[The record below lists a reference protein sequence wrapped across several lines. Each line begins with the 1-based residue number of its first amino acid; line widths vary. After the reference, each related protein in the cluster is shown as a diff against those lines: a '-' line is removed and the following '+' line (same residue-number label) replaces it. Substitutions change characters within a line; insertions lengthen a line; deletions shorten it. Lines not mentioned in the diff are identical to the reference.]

1 MLKLKLYLILIQS
14 FAYTLKINPKTLR
27 YNSLNF
33 SLKGFHA
40 RFIRICY
47 PPPPQSAIKHR
58 TPNNEE
64 IELPTHITS
73 NLKKE
78 LRDYQKQAIYSY
90 LEKRQFNPTQKH
102 FMFEMAT
109 GSGKT
114 LVMAGLILECYKQ
127 GYQNFIFFV
136 NSASILEKTKLNF
149 IDSASSKYLF
159 SENININDEN
169 TEIKSINNLN
179 ESHNNAINIY
189 FSTIQG
195 LFSLFTRAKENA
207 ITLEDLKDQKL
218 VFLADEAHHL
228 NTETKKKLNDSEAS
242 EKRNWESVVKL
253 ALEQNKDNLLLEF
266 SATIPNEKSVKEKY
280 ENLKAFTYTLKE
292 FSEDKFCKNIYSL
305 SYENKELE
313 TRFLGA
319 CVSSLYKELLAQ
331 HHNIENF
338 KPCILF
344 KSERIEESRKNQER
358 FNTFLENLNPLDLEN
373 FFNHSRNAF
382 FKAAKSFFD
391 EKNYA
396 PNLVALLQNKFKE
409 SVQINTNNEKE
420 LEKGM
425 LLLNSLEDRDNPKR
439 VIFSVDKLN
448 EGWDVL
454 NLFDIV
460 RLKNKANQK
469 DTIKDAQLIGRGARY
484 YPFSYND
491 FKPSCIEFY
500 QRKFDLFNPLSA
512 LERLD
517 YHAIYDSEFIAKLK
531 KELQE
536 LGLGFIEKE
545 KEKTTIPLTPTKRF
559 KCYYASNT
567 KDKKKNL
574 FNMDYSDPVEV
585 KLKSLHVPL
594 FAFGVREKKVDFKE
608 ENKGDRTYY
617 MTHALNKIPLN
628 YFLKALNLKNLDFK
642 TLKKAFKKH
651 AFNNKVGFIEQYISP
666 LKTNFHKNQKFD
678 DNKTLLKLAVYV
690 IENLKDTLLKEQ
702 NEPSVSAL
710 ELKEFETHNKSLST
724 SEWEKD
730 VPPYEWLLFK
740 DMRKLDSDLE
750 REFLGFI
757 NDHKELLNKKFK
769 EWCVLRN
776 DHFTELKVFCN
787 IEGPFYAQGFEPDFI
802 LFAQTHEDGFL
813 GFTCYMEA
821 KGEHLEP
828 SNAWKKE
835 FLGML
840 ENATLKSHNKKL
852 HLKGLPF
859 FTLHNREVN
868 DEFQTAFHQTFKD
881 KEC

>member
-1 MLKLKLYLILIQS
+1 M
-14 FAYTLKINPKTLR
+14 FANASKTNLKTLR

-40 RFIRICY
+40 RFIRTCY
-47 PPPPQSAIKHR
+47 PPPPQSAIKDR
-58 TPNNEE
+58 TPNSKPNNAPNNKE

-78 LRDYQKQAIYSY
+78 LRDYQKQAIYKY
-90 LEKRQFNPTQKH
+90 LEKRQSNPTQKH

-149 IDSASSKYLF
+149 TDSASSKYLF
-159 SENININDEN
+159 SENININDKN

-280 ENLKAFTYTLKE
+280 ENLKAFTYTLKQ

-305 SYENKELE
+305 SYENKALE

-344 KSERIEESRKNQER
+344 KSERIEESKKNQER
-358 FNTFLENLNPLDLEN
+358 FNAFLENLSPLDLEN
-373 FFNHSRNAF
+373 FFHYSHNAF
-382 FKAAKSFFD
+382 FKDAKSFFD
-391 EKNYA
+391 KQHYT
-396 PNLVALLQNKFKE
+396 PNLAAFLQTKFKK
-409 SVQINTNNEKE
+409 STQINTNNEKE

-460 RLKNKANQK
+460 RLKNKASQK

-491 FKPSCIEFY
+491 FKPSRIEFY
-500 QRKFDLFNPLSA
+500 QRKFDLANPLST

-517 YHAIYDSEFIAKLK
+517 YHAIYDSEFIAKLNN
-531 KELQE
+531 ELQD
-536 LGLGFIEKE
+536 LGLGFVNEKQ
-545 KEKTTIPLTPTKRF
+545 TIPLTPTKRF

-567 KDKKKNL
+567 KDKNKNL
-574 FNMDYSDPVEV
+574 FNKDYTDPVEAT
-585 KLKSLHVPL
+585 LKSLHVPL

-617 MTHALNKIPLN
+617 IPYILDKIPLN

-651 AFNNKVGFIEQYISP
+651 AFNNKVGFIERYVSS
-666 LKTNFHKNQKFD
+666 LKTNFHKSQKFD
-678 DNKTLLKLAVYV
+678 NNEILLKLAVYI

-702 NEPSVSAL
+702 DKPSVSAL
-710 ELKEFETHNKSLST
+710 ELKEFETHNKSLSA
-724 SEWEKD
+724 SEWEKGI
-730 VPPYEWLLFK
+730 PFYEWLLFK

-750 REFLGFI
+750 REFLDFI
-757 NDHKELLNKKFK
+757 NKNKEVLDKKFK

-776 DHFTELKVFCN
+776 DHFAELKVFCD

-802 LFAQTHEDGFL
+802 LFAQTHEDEFL

-828 SNAWKKE
+828 SNAWKEE
-835 FLGML
+835 FLEML

-859 FTLHNREVN
+859 FTFTNNNRTLN
-868 DEFQTAFHQTFKD
+868 AEFVEAFHQTFKD

>member
-1 MLKLKLYLILIQS
+1 MQDSSIQS
-14 FAYTLKINPKTLR
+14 Y
-27 YNSLNF
+27 
-33 SLKGFHA
+33 
-40 RFIRICY
+40 
-47 PPPPQSAIKHR
+47 PPPQSAIKDR
-58 TPNNEE
+58 TPNNAPSNGE

-78 LRDYQKQAIYSY
+78 LRDYQKQAIYNY
-90 LEKRQFNPTQKH
+90 LEKRQFNPFQKH

-114 LVMAGLILECYKQ
+114 LVMAGLILECCKQ

-136 NSASILEKTKLNF
+136 NSTSILEKTKLNF
-149 IDSASSKYLF
+149 TDSASSKYLF
-159 SENININDEN
+159 SENININDKN
-169 TEIKSINNLN
+169 IEIKSINNLN

-207 ITLEDLKDQKL
+207 ITIEDLKDQKL

-266 SATIPNEKSVKEKY
+266 SATIPKEKSVEEKY
-280 ENLKAFTYTLKE
+280 KNLKVATYTLKE

-305 SYENKELE
+305 SYENKALE

-344 KSERIEESRKNQER
+344 KSERIEESKDNQKR
-358 FNTFLENLNPLDLEN
+358 FNAFLENLSPLDLEN
-373 FFNHSRNAF
+373 FFKYSRNAF
-382 FKAAKSFFD
+382 FKDAKNFFD
-391 EKNYA
+391 EKNHT
-396 PNLVALLQNKFKE
+396 PNLAAFLQTKFKE

-420 LEKGM
+420 LEKNM

-484 YPFSYND
+484 YPFSYKD
-491 FKPSCIEFY
+491 FKPNRIEFY
-500 QRKFDLFNPLSA
+500 QRKFDLSNPLSA

-517 YHAIYDSEFIAKLK
+517 YHAIYDSEFIAQLK
-531 KELQE
+531 KELRD
-536 LGLGFIEKE
+536 LGLGFENEKQ
-545 KEKTTIPLTPTKRF
+545 TIPLKPTKHF
-559 KCYYASNT
+559 KCYYASN
-567 KDKKKNL
+567 KREKNNNL
-574 FNMDYSDPVEV
+574 FNKDYTDLIEV
-585 KLKSLHVPL
+585 KLTSLHIPL
-594 FAFGVREKKVDFKE
+594 FGSGVREKKVDFKE
-608 ENKGDRTYY
+608 EDKGDKTYFIPH
-617 MTHALNKIPLN
+617 TLDKIPLN
-628 YFLKALNLKNLDFK
+628 YFLKALNLKKLDFK
-642 TLKKAFKKH
+642 RLKKAFKKH
-651 AFNNKVGFIEQYISP
+651 AFNNKVEFIEKYISP

-678 DNKTLLKLAVYV
+678 GNETLLKLAVYI
-690 IENLKDTLLKEQ
+690 IENLKDTLFKEQ
-702 NEPSVSAL
+702 DKYDVSEL
-710 ELKEFETHNKSLST
+710 ELREFETHNKSLSAK
-724 SEWEKD
+724 ELEKD
-730 VPPYEWLLFK
+730 TYEWLLFK
-740 DMRKLDSDLE
+740 DMRKLDSETE
-750 REFLGFI
+750 RAFLDSI
-757 NDHKELLNKKFK
+757 NDHKEVLDKKFK

-776 DHFTELKVFCN
+776 DHFAELKVFCN
-787 IEGPFYAQGFEPDFI
+787 IKNSPFYAQGFEPDFI
-802 LFAQTHEDGFL
+802 LFAQTHEDEFL
-813 GFTCYMEA
+813 GFTCYMEV
-821 KGEHLEP
+821 KGEHLEHF
-828 SNAWKKE
+828 NAWKEE
-835 FLGML
+835 FLEML

-859 FTLHNREVN
+859 FTLHNSVVKEK
-868 DEFQTAFHQTFKD
+868 FKTAFNQIFKD
-881 KEC
+881 QEC

>member
-1 MLKLKLYLILIQS
+1 M
-14 FAYTLKINPKTLR
+14 FASISKGNLKTLR
-27 YNSLNF
+27 YNFFTF
-33 SLKGFHA
+33 SLRDFMQDSS
-40 RFIRICY
+40 IQSY
-47 PPPPQSAIKHR
+47 PPPQSAIKDR
-58 TPNNEE
+58 TPNNAPSNKE

-78 LRDYQKQAIYSY
+78 LRDYQKQAIDNY
-90 LEKRQFNPTQKH
+90 LEKRQSNPTQKH

-136 NSASILEKTKLNF
+136 NSTSILEKTKLNF
-149 IDSASSKYLF
+149 TDSASSKYLF

-179 ESHNNAINIY
+179 ESHNGAINIY

-195 LFSLFTRAKENA
+195 LFSLFTKAKENA

-253 ALEQNKDNLLLEF
+253 ALKQNKDNLLLEF
-266 SATIPNEKSVKEKY
+266 SATIPNEKSVKDKY
-280 ENLKAFTYTLKE
+280 ENLKAFTYTLKQ

-344 KSERIEESRKNQER
+344 KSERIEESKKNQER
-358 FNTFLENLNPLDLEN
+358 FNAFLENLSPLDLEN
-373 FFNHSRNAF
+373 FFHYSRNAF

-391 EKNYA
+391 EKNYT
-396 PNLVALLQNKFKE
+396 PNLVAFLQTKFKK
-409 SVQINTNNEKE
+409 STQINTNNEKE

-460 RLKNKANQK
+460 RLKNKASQK
-469 DTIKDAQLIGRGARY
+469 DTTKDAQLIGRGARY

-491 FKPSCIEFY
+491 FKPSRIEFY
-500 QRKFDLFNPLSA
+500 QCKFDFSNPLSA

-517 YHAIYDSEFIAKLK
+517 YHAIYNSEFIAKLNN
-531 KELQE
+531 ELQD
-536 LGLGFIEKE
+536 LGLGFVNEKQ
-545 KEKTTIPLTPTKRF
+545 TIPLTPTKRF
-559 KCYYASNT
+559 KCYYASN
-567 KDKKKNL
+567 KREKNNNL
-574 FNMDYSDPVEV
+574 FNKDYSDPVEAT
-585 KLKSLHVPL
+585 LKSLHVPL

-617 MTHALNKIPLN
+617 IPHTLDKIPLN

-651 AFNNKVGFIEQYISP
+651 AFNNKVGFIERYISP
-666 LKTNFHKNQKFD
+666 LKTNFHKSQKFD
-678 DNKTLLKLAVYV
+678 DNKILLKLAVYI

-702 NEPSVSAL
+702 DKYDVSAL
-710 ELKEFETHNKSLST
+710 ELKEFETHNKSLSA

-730 VPPYEWLLFK
+730 IPFYEWLLFK

-750 REFLGFI
+750 REFLDFI
-757 NDHKELLNKKFK
+757 NKNKEILDEKFK

-776 DHFTELKVFCN
+776 DHFAELKVFCN
-787 IEGPFYAQGFEPDFI
+787 IENSPYYAQGFEPDFI
-802 LFAQTHEDGFL
+802 LFAQTHEDEFL

-835 FLGML
+835 FLEML

-859 FTLHNREVN
+859 FTLHNGVVN
-868 DEFQTAFHQTFKD
+868 GDFQTAFHQTFKD

>member
-1 MLKLKLYLILIQS
+1 MSKLYAIISSLFHQGIS
-14 FAYTLKINPKTLR
+14 CKIHPFKVT
-27 YNSLNF
+27 
-33 SLKGFHA
+33 
-40 RFIRICY
+40 
-47 PPPPQSAIKHR
+47 PPQSAIKDR
-58 TPNNEE
+58 TPNNAPNNKE
-64 IELPTHITS
+64 IDLPTHITS

-78 LRDYQKQAIYSY
+78 LRDYQKKAIYNY
-90 LEKRQFNPTQKH
+90 LEKRQSNPTQKH

-136 NSASILEKTKLNF
+136 NSTSILEKTKLNF
-149 IDSASSKYLF
+149 TDSVSSKYLF

-195 LFSLFTRAKENA
+195 LFSLFTKAKENA

-266 SATIPNEKSVKEKY
+266 SATIPNEKSVKDKY
-280 ENLKAFTYTLKE
+280 KNLKAFTYTLKQ

-344 KSERIEESRKNQER
+344 KSERIEDSKENQER
-358 FNTFLENLNPLDLEN
+358 FNAFLENLSPLDLEN
-373 FFNHSRNAF
+373 FFHYSRNAF
-382 FKAAKSFFD
+382 FKDAKNFFD
-391 EKNYA
+391 KQNYT
-396 PNLVALLQNKFKE
+396 PNLTALLQTKFKK
-409 SVQINTNNEKE
+409 STQINTNNEKE

-425 LLLNSLEDRDNPKR
+425 PLLNSLEDRDNPKR

-460 RLKNKANQK
+460 RLKNKASQK

-491 FKPSCIEFY
+491 FKPSRIEFY
-500 QRKFDLFNPLSA
+500 QRKFDFSNPLSA

-517 YHAIYDSEFIAKLK
+517 YHAIYDSEFIAKLNN
-531 KELQE
+531 ELQD
-536 LGLGFIEKE
+536 LGLGFVNEKQ
-545 KEKTTIPLTPTKRF
+545 TIPLTPTKRF
-559 KCYYASNT
+559 KCYYASN
-567 KDKKKNL
+567 KREKNNNL
-574 FNMDYSDPVEV
+574 FNKDYSDPVEAT
-585 KLKSLHVPL
+585 LKSLHVPL
-594 FAFGVREKKVDFKE
+594 FAFNVREKKVDFKE

-617 MTHALNKIPLN
+617 IPHTLDKIPLN

-642 TLKKAFKKH
+642 TLKKAFTKH
-651 AFNNKVGFIEQYISP
+651 PFNNKVGFIEQYISH
-666 LKTNFHKNQKFD
+666 LKTNFHKDQKFD
-678 DNKTLLKLAVYV
+678 DNKILLKLAVYI

-702 NEPSVSAL
+702 DKYEVSAL
-710 ELKEFETHNKSLST
+710 ELKEFETHNKSLSA
-724 SEWEKD
+724 SELEKD
-730 VPPYEWLLFK
+730 IPFYEWLLFK

-750 REFLGFI
+750 RDFLDFI
-757 NDHKELLNKKFK
+757 NKNKELLNKKFK

-776 DHFTELKVFCN
+776 DHFAELKVFCN
-787 IEGPFYAQGFEPDFI
+787 IENSPFYAQGFEPDFI
-802 LFAQTHEDGFL
+802 LFAQTHEDEFL

-835 FLGML
+835 FLEML

-859 FTLHNREVN
+859 FTLHNLHNNKAVN
-868 DEFQTAFHQTFKD
+868 GEFATAFHQIFKD
-881 KEC
+881 KE

>member
-1 MLKLKLYLILIQS
+1 
-14 FAYTLKINPKTLR
+14 
-27 YNSLNF
+27 
-33 SLKGFHA
+33 
-40 RFIRICY
+40 
-47 PPPPQSAIKHR
+47 
-58 TPNNEE
+58 
-64 IELPTHITS
+64 
-73 NLKKE
+73 
-78 LRDYQKQAIYSY
+78 
-90 LEKRQFNPTQKH
+90 
-102 FMFEMAT
+102 MFEMAT

-136 NSASILEKTKLNF
+136 NSTSILEKTKLNF
-149 IDSASSKYLF
+149 TDSISSKYLF

-169 TEIKSINNLN
+169 IEIKSINNLN

-195 LFSLFTRAKENA
+195 LFSLFTKAKENA

-228 NTETKKKLNDSEAS
+228 NTETKKKLSDAESS

-266 SATIPNEKSVKEKY
+266 SATIPKEKSVKDKY
-280 ENLKAFTYTLKE
+280 ENLKVITYTLKE

-313 TRFLGA
+313 MHFLGA
-319 CVSSLYKELLAQ
+319 CVSSLYKELLVQ

-344 KSERIEESRKNQER
+344 KSERIEDSKENQER
-358 FNTFLENLNPLDLEN
+358 FNAFLDNLSPSDLEN

-382 FKAAKSFFD
+382 FKDAKNFFD
-391 EKNYA
+391 KQNYT
-396 PNLVALLQNKFKE
+396 PNLTAFLQTKFKK

-439 VIFSVDKLN
+439 VVFSVDKLN

-460 RLKNKANQK
+460 RLKNKASQK
-469 DTIKDAQLIGRGARY
+469 DTTKDAQLIGRGARY

-491 FKPSCIEFY
+491 FKPNRIEFY
-500 QRKFDLFNPLSA
+500 QRKFDFSNPLSA

-517 YHAIYDSEFIAKLK
+517 YHAVYDSEFIAQLK
-531 KELQE
+531 KDLKKI
-536 LGLGFIEKE
+536 GLGIIDGNKE
-545 KEKTTIPLTPTKRF
+545 KQTIPLTPTKRF

-574 FNMDYSDPVEV
+574 FNKDYTDHVKV
-585 KLKSLHVPL
+585 KLQSLHVPL
-594 FAFGVREKKVDFKE
+594 FAFNVREKKVDFKE
-608 ENKGDRTYY
+608 ENKGDKTYY
-617 MTHALNKIPLN
+617 IPHTLDKIPIN

-651 AFNNKVGFIEQYISP
+651 AFNNKVEFIEQYISP
-666 LKTNFHKNQKFD
+666 LQTNFHIKQKFD
-678 DNKTLLKLAVYV
+678 DNKTLLKLAVYI

-702 NEPSVSAL
+702 DKPSVSAL
-710 ELKEFETHNKSLST
+710 ELKEFETHNKSLSA
-724 SEWEKD
+724 SELEKD
-730 VPPYEWLLFK
+730 IPFYEWLLFK
-740 DMRKLDSDLE
+740 DMRKLDSKLE

-757 NDHKELLNKKFK
+757 NDHKEILDKKFK

-776 DHFTELKVFCN
+776 DHFAELKVFCN
-787 IEGPFYAQGFEPDFI
+787 IENSPYYAQGFEPDFI
-802 LFAQTHEDGFL
+802 LFAQTHSDEFL

-821 KGEHLEP
+821 KGEHLEH
-828 SNAWKKE
+828 SNACKKE
-835 FLGML
+835 FLEML
-840 ENATLKSHNKKL
+840 ENAALKSHNKKL
-852 HLKGLPF
+852 DLKGLSF
-859 FTLHNREVN
+859 FTLHNGVVN
-868 DEFQTAFHQTFKD
+868 EKFYTAFNQIFKD
-881 KEC
+881 QEC

>member
-1 MLKLKLYLILIQS
+1 MLC
-14 FAYTLKINPKTLR
+14 KIH
-27 YNSLNF
+27 
-33 SLKGFHA
+33 SLKVT
-40 RFIRICY
+40 
-47 PPPPQSAIKHR
+47 PPQSAKKSH
-58 TPNNEE
+58 TPNNAPSNGG

-78 LRDYQKQAIYSY
+78 LRDYQKQAIHHY
-90 LEKRQFNPTQKH
+90 LEKRQSHPTQKH

-136 NSASILEKTKLNF
+136 NSTSILEKTKLNF
-149 IDSASSKYLF
+149 TDSVSSKYLF
-159 SENININDEN
+159 SETIHINDEN

-179 ESHNNAINIY
+179 ESHNGTINIY

-195 LFSLFTRAKENA
+195 LFSLFTKAKENA

-228 NTETKKKLNDSEAS
+228 NTETKKKLNDNEAS

-266 SATIPNEKSVKEKY
+266 SATIPNEKSVKDKY
-280 ENLKAFTYTLKE
+280 ENLKVITYTLKE

-344 KSERIEESRKNQER
+344 KSERIEDSKENQER
-358 FNTFLENLNPLDLEN
+358 FNTFLENLSPLDLEN
-373 FFNHSRNAF
+373 FFHYSRNAF

-391 EKNYA
+391 KRNYTA
-396 PNLVALLQNKFKE
+396 NLVAFLQTKFKK
-409 SVQINTNNEKE
+409 STQINTNNEKE
-420 LEKGM
+420 LEKSM

-460 RLKNKANQK
+460 RLKNKASQK
-469 DTIKDAQLIGRGARY
+469 DTTKDAQLIGRGARY

-491 FKPSCIEFY
+491 FKPSRIEFY
-500 QRKFDLFNPLSA
+500 QRKFDFSNPLSA

-517 YHAIYDSEFIAKLK
+517 YHAVYDSEFIAQLNN
-531 KELQE
+531 ELQD
-536 LGLGFIEKE
+536 LGLGFVNEKQ
-545 KEKTTIPLTPTKRF
+545 TIPLTPTKRF

-574 FNMDYSDPVEV
+574 FNKDYTDPVEAT
-585 KLKSLHVPL
+585 LKSLHVPL
-594 FAFGVREKKVDFKE
+594 FGFIVREKKVDFKE
-608 ENKGDRTYY
+608 ENKGDTTYY
-617 MTHALNKIPLN
+617 IPHTLDKIPIN

-651 AFNNKVGFIEQYISP
+651 AFNNKVEFIKQYISS
-666 LKTNFHKNQKFD
+666 LKTNFHKSQKFD
-678 DNKTLLKLAVYV
+678 DNEILLKLAVY
-690 IENLKDTLLKEQ
+690 IIGNLKDTLLKEQ
-702 NEPSVSAL
+702 DKYEVSAL
-710 ELKEFETHNKSLST
+710 ELKEFETHNKSLSA

-730 VPPYEWLLFK
+730 IPFYEWLLFK
-740 DMRKLDSDLE
+740 DMRKLDSKLE

-757 NDHKELLNKKFK
+757 NKNKEILDKKFK

-776 DHFTELKVFCN
+776 DHFAELKVFCN
-787 IEGPFYAQGFEPDFI
+787 IENSPYYAQGFEPDFI
-802 LFAQTHEDGFL
+802 LFAQTHEDEFL

-821 KGEHLEP
+821 KGEHLEH

-835 FLGML
+835 FLKTL

-859 FTLHNREVN
+859 FTFTNNNRRLN
-868 DEFQTAFHQTFKD
+868 AEFVEAFHQTFKD

>member
-1 MLKLKLYLILIQS
+1 MKNH
-14 FAYTLKINPKTLR
+14 A
-27 YNSLNF
+27 LNN
-33 SLKGFHA
+33 A
-40 RFIRICY
+40 
-47 PPPPQSAIKHR
+47 
-58 TPNNEE
+58 PNNKE
-64 IELPTHITS
+64 IDLPTHITS

-78 LRDYQKQAIYSY
+78 LRDYQKQAIDNY
-90 LEKRQFNPTQKH
+90 LEKRQSNPTQKH

-114 LVMAGLILECYKQ
+114 LVMAALILECCKQ

-136 NSASILEKTKLNF
+136 NSTSILEKTKLNF
-149 IDSASSKYLF
+149 TDSVSSKYLF

-169 TEIKSINNLN
+169 IEIKSINNLN
-179 ESHNNAINIY
+179 ESHNGAINIY

-195 LFSLFTRAKENA
+195 LFSLFTKAKENA

-266 SATIPNEKSVKEKY
+266 SATIPNEKSVEEKY
-280 ENLKAFTYTLKE
+280 KNLKAFTYTLKQ

-344 KSERIEESRKNQER
+344 KSERIEDSKENQER
-358 FNTFLENLNPLDLEN
+358 FNAFLENLSPLDLEN
-373 FFNHSRNAF
+373 FFHYSRNAF
-382 FKAAKSFFD
+382 FKDAKNFFD
-391 EKNYA
+391 ERNYT
-396 PNLVALLQNKFKE
+396 PNLVAFLQTKFKK
-409 SVQINTNNEKE
+409 STQINTNNEKE

-460 RLKNKANQK
+460 RLKNKASQK

-491 FKPSCIEFY
+491 FKPSRIEFY
-500 QRKFDLFNPLSA
+500 QRKFDFSNPLSA

-517 YHAIYDSEFIAKLK
+517 YHAVYDSEFIAKLK
-531 KELQE
+531 KELQD
-536 LGLGFIEKE
+536 LGLGLIE

-567 KDKKKNL
+567 KDKNKNL
-574 FNMDYSDPVEV
+574 FNKDYTDSVKV
-585 KLKSLHVPL
+585 KLQSLHVPL
-594 FAFGVREKKVDFKE
+594 FGFIVREKKVDFKE
-608 ENKGDRTYY
+608 ENKGDTTYY
-617 MTHALNKIPLN
+617 IPHTLDKIPIN

-651 AFNNKVGFIEQYISP
+651 AFNNKVEFIERYVSS
-666 LKTNFHKNQKFD
+666 LKTNFHKSQKFD
-678 DNKTLLKLAVYV
+678 NNEILLKLAVYI
-690 IENLKDTLLKEQ
+690 IENLKDTLSKEQ
-702 NEPSVSAL
+702 DKPSVSAL
-710 ELKEFETHNKSLST
+710 ELKEFETHNKSLSA
-724 SEWEKD
+724 SELEKNI
-730 VPPYEWLLFK
+730 PFYEWLLFK

-750 REFLGFI
+750 REFLDFI
-757 NDHKELLNKKFK
+757 NKNKEVLDKKFK
-769 EWCVLRN
+769 QWCVLRN
-776 DHFTELKVFCN
+776 DHFAELKIFCN
-787 IEGPFYAQGFEPDFI
+787 IEGPYYAQGFEPDFI
-802 LFAQTHEDGFL
+802 LFAQTHEDEFL

-835 FLGML
+835 FLEML

-859 FTLHNREVN
+859 FTLHNSVVN
-868 DEFQTAFHQTFKD
+868 GEFKTAFHQTFKD

>member
-1 MLKLKLYLILIQS
+1 MY
-14 FAYTLKINPKTLR
+14 
-27 YNSLNF
+27 
-33 SLKGFHA
+33 SLKVT
-40 RFIRICY
+40 
-47 PPPPQSAIKHR
+47 PPPQSAIKDR
-58 TPNNEE
+58 TPNNAPNNGE
-64 IELPTHITS
+64 IELPTHITN
-73 NLKKE
+73 NLKNE
-78 LRDYQKQAIYSY
+78 LRDYQKQAIHNY
-90 LEKRQFNPTQKH
+90 LEKRQSNPFQKH

-136 NSASILEKTKLNF
+136 NSTSILEKTKLNF
-149 IDSASSKYLF
+149 IDSVSSKYLF

-179 ESHNNAINIY
+179 ESQTSAINIY

-195 LFSLFTRAKENA
+195 LFSLFTKAKENA
-207 ITLEDLKDQKL
+207 ITIEDLKDQKL

-228 NTETKKKLNDSEAS
+228 NTETKKKLSDAESN
-242 EKRNWESVVKL
+242 EKHNWESVVKL

-266 SATIPNEKSVKEKY
+266 SATIPNEKSVKDKY
-280 ENLKAFTYTLKE
+280 KNLKVITYTLKE

-344 KSERIEESRKNQER
+344 KSERIEDSKENQER
-358 FNTFLENLNPLDLEN
+358 FNAFLENLSPLDLEN

-382 FKAAKSFFD
+382 FKDAKNFFD
-391 EKNYA
+391 KQHYT
-396 PNLVALLQNKFKE
+396 PNLAALLQTKFKK

-420 LEKGM
+420 LEKSM
-425 LLLNSLEDRDNPKR
+425 LLLNSLEDRENPKR

-460 RLKNKANQK
+460 RLKNKASQK
-469 DTIKDAQLIGRGARY
+469 DTTKDAQLIGRGARY

-491 FKPSCIEFY
+491 LKPSSIEFY

-531 KELQE
+531 KELQD
-536 LGLGFIEKE
+536 LGLGFANEKQ
-545 KEKTTIPLTPTKRF
+545 TIPLTPTKNL

-567 KDKKKNL
+567 KNKNKNL
-574 FNMDYSDPVEV
+574 FNKDYTDSVGV
-585 KLKSLHVPL
+585 KLQSLHVPL
-594 FAFGVREKKVDFKE
+594 FAFDVREKKVDFKE
-608 ENKGDRTYY
+608 ENKGDKTYY
-617 MTHALNKIPLN
+617 IPHTLNKIPIN

-651 AFNNKVGFIEQYISP
+651 AFNNKVEFIERYISP

-678 DNKTLLKLAVYV
+678 DNKNLLKLAVYI

-702 NEPSVSAL
+702 DKYDVSAL
-710 ELKEFETHNKSLST
+710 ELKEFETHNRSLSA
-724 SEWEKD
+724 SEFEKD
-730 VPPYEWLLFK
+730 IPYEWLLFK

-750 REFLGFI
+750 RKFLDFI
-757 NDHKELLNKKFK
+757 NNHKEVLDKKFK

-787 IEGPFYAQGFEPDFI
+787 IEDSPYYAQGFEPDFI
-802 LFAQTHEDGFL
+802 LFAQTHSDEFL

-821 KGEHLEP
+821 KGEHLEH

-835 FLGML
+835 FLEML
-840 ENATLKSHNKKL
+840 ENAALKSHNKKL
-852 HLKGLPF
+852 DLKGLPF
-859 FTLHNREVN
+859 FTLHNKDLN
-868 DEFQTAFHQTFKD
+868 SEFNTAFNQIFKD
-881 KEC
+881 QKC

>member
-1 MLKLKLYLILIQS
+1 
-14 FAYTLKINPKTLR
+14 
-27 YNSLNF
+27 
-33 SLKGFHA
+33 
-40 RFIRICY
+40 
-47 PPPPQSAIKHR
+47 
-58 TPNNEE
+58 
-64 IELPTHITS
+64 
-73 NLKKE
+73 
-78 LRDYQKQAIYSY
+78 
-90 LEKRQFNPTQKH
+90 
-102 FMFEMAT
+102 MFEMAT

-136 NSASILEKTKLNF
+136 NSTSILEKTKLNF

-169 TEIKSINNLN
+169 TEIKSINHLN
-179 ESHNNAINIY
+179 ESQESAINIY

-195 LFSLFTRAKENA
+195 LFSLFTKAKENA
-207 ITLEDLKDQKL
+207 ITIEDLKDQKL

-266 SATIPNEKSVKEKY
+266 SATIPNEKSVEDKY
-280 ENLKAFTYTLKE
+280 KNLKVITYTLKE

-331 HHNIENF
+331 HHHIENF

-344 KSERIEESRKNQER
+344 KSERIEDSKENQER
-358 FNTFLENLNPLDLEN
+358 FNTFLENLIPLDLEN
-373 FFNHSRNAF
+373 FFNHSQNAF
-382 FKAAKSFFD
+382 FKDAKNFFD
-391 EKNYA
+391 KQHYT
-396 PNLVALLQNKFKE
+396 PNLAQLLQTKFKK
-409 SVQINTNNEKE
+409 SVQINTNDEKE
-420 LEKGM
+420 LEKSM
-425 LLLNSLEDRDNPKR
+425 LLLNSLEDRQNPKR

-460 RLKNKANQK
+460 RLKNKASQK
-469 DTIKDAQLIGRGARY
+469 DTTKDAQLIGRGARY
-484 YPFSYND
+484 YPFSHND
-491 FKPSCIEFY
+491 LKPSQIEFY

-517 YHAIYDSEFIAKLK
+517 YHAIYDSEFIAQLNN
-531 KELQE
+531 ELQV
-536 LGLGFIEKE
+536 LGLGFVNEKQ
-545 KEKTTIPLTPTKRF
+545 TIPLTPTKRF

-567 KDKKKNL
+567 KSKNKNL
-574 FNMDYSDPVEV
+574 FNKDYTDHVKV
-585 KLKSLHVPL
+585 KLQSLHVPL
-594 FAFGVREKKVDFKE
+594 NGFNVHEKKVDFKE
-608 ENKGDRTYY
+608 KNKSDTTYY
-617 MTHALNKIPLN
+617 MPHTLDKIPLN

-651 AFNNKVGFIEQYISP
+651 AFNNKVGFIERYISP

-678 DNKTLLKLAVYV
+678 DNEILLKLAVYI

-702 NEPSVSAL
+702 DKYDVSAL
-710 ELKEFETHNKSLST
+710 ELKEFETHNRSLSA
-724 SEWEKD
+724 SELEKD
-730 VPPYEWLLFK
+730 IPSYEWLLFK

-750 REFLGFI
+750 RGFLVFI
-757 NDHKELLNKKFK
+757 NDHKEVLDKKFK

-787 IEGPFYAQGFEPDFI
+787 IEDSPYYAQGFEPDFI
-802 LFAQTHEDGFL
+802 LFAQTHSDEFL
-813 GFTCYMEA
+813 GFTCYVEA
-821 KGEHLEP
+821 KGEHLKH
-828 SNAWKKE
+828 SNAWKEE
-835 FLGML
+835 FLETL
-840 ENATLKSHNKKL
+840 ENAALKSHNKKL
-852 HLKGLPF
+852 DLKGLPF
-859 FTLHNREVN
+859 FTLHNKAVN
-868 DEFQTAFHQTFKD
+868 DEFATAFDQIFKD
-881 KEC
+881 QKC

>member
-1 MLKLKLYLILIQS
+1 M
-14 FAYTLKINPKTLR
+14 
-27 YNSLNF
+27 
-33 SLKGFHA
+33 
-40 RFIRICY
+40 
-47 PPPPQSAIKHR
+47 
-58 TPNNEE
+58 
-64 IELPTHITS
+64 ELPTHITS
-73 NLKKE
+73 HLKKE
-78 LRDYQKQAIYSY
+78 LRDYQKKAIHHY
-90 LEKRQFNPTQKH
+90 LEKRQSNPNQKH

-136 NSASILEKTKLNF
+136 NSTSILEKTKLNF
-149 IDSASSKYLF
+149 TDSASSKYLF
-159 SENININDEN
+159 SETIHINDEN
-169 TEIKSINNLN
+169 TEIKSINNLS
-179 ESHNNAINIY
+179 ESHENAINIY

-195 LFSLFTRAKENA
+195 LFSLFTKAKENA
-207 ITLEDLKDQKL
+207 ITIEDLKDQKL

-228 NTETKKKLNDSEAS
+228 NTETKKKLSGAEFS

-266 SATIPNEKSVKEKY
+266 SATIPNEKSVKDKY
-280 ENLKAFTYTLKE
+280 ENLKVITYTLKE

-344 KSERIEESRKNQER
+344 KSERIENSKQNQER
-358 FNTFLENLNPLDLEN
+358 FNAFLDNLSPLDLEN

-382 FKAAKSFFD
+382 FKDAKNFFD
-391 EKNYA
+391 KQHYT
-396 PNLVALLQNKFKE
+396 PNLTAFLQTKFKK
-409 SVQINTNNEKE
+409 STQINTNNEKE

-439 VIFSVDKLN
+439 VVFSVDKLN

-460 RLKNKANQK
+460 RLKNKASQK
-469 DTIKDAQLIGRGARY
+469 DTTKEAQLIGRGARY
-484 YPFSYND
+484 YPFSFND
-491 FKPSCIEFY
+491 FKPSRIEFY
-500 QRKFDLFNPLSA
+500 QRKFDFSNPLST

-517 YHAIYDSEFIAKLK
+517 YHAIYDSEFIAQLK
-531 KELQE
+531 KDVEK
-536 LGLGFIEKE
+536 LGLRFTDENKE
-545 KEKTTIPLTPTKRF
+545 KQTIPLTPTKHF

-567 KDKKKNL
+567 KDKNKNL
-574 FNMDYSDPVEV
+574 FNKDYTDSVGV
-585 KLKSLHVPL
+585 KLQSLHVPL
-594 FAFGVREKKVDFKE
+594 CGLIVHEKKVDFKE
-608 ENKGDRTYY
+608 DNKSDKTYY
-617 MTHALNKIPLN
+617 LPHALDKIPLN

-651 AFNNKVGFIEQYISP
+651 PFNNKVEFIKEYISP

-678 DNKTLLKLAVYV
+678 DNKILLKLAVYI

-702 NEPSVSAL
+702 DKYSVSGL
-710 ELKEFETHNKSLST
+710 ELKEFETHNKSLSA
-724 SEWEKD
+724 SELEKD
-730 VPPYEWLLFK
+730 IPPYEWLLFK

-750 REFLGFI
+750 RAFLNFI
-757 NDHKELLNKKFK
+757 NDNKEVLDKKFK

-787 IEGPFYAQGFEPDFI
+787 IENSPYYAQGFEPDFI
-802 LFAQTHEDGFL
+802 LFARTHSDEFL

-835 FLGML
+835 FLEML
-840 ENATLKSHNKKL
+840 ENADLKSRNKKL
-852 HLKGLPF
+852 DLKGLPF
-859 FTLHNREVN
+859 FTLNNSVVN
-868 DEFQTAFHQTFKD
+868 EKFNTAFNQIFKD
-881 KEC
+881 QEC

>member
-1 MLKLKLYLILIQS
+1 
-14 FAYTLKINPKTLR
+14 
-27 YNSLNF
+27 
-33 SLKGFHA
+33 
-40 RFIRICY
+40 
-47 PPPPQSAIKHR
+47 
-58 TPNNEE
+58 
-64 IELPTHITS
+64 
-73 NLKKE
+73 
-78 LRDYQKQAIYSY
+78 
-90 LEKRQFNPTQKH
+90 
-102 FMFEMAT
+102 MFEMAT

-136 NSASILEKTKLNF
+136 NSTSILEKTKLNF
-149 IDSASSKYLF
+149 TDSVSSKYLF

-179 ESHNNAINIY
+179 ESHNGTINIY

-195 LFSLFTRAKENA
+195 LFSLFTKAKENA

-266 SATIPNEKSVKEKY
+266 SATIPKEKSVKDKY
-280 ENLKAFTYTLKE
+280 ENLKVITYTLKE

-305 SYENKELE
+305 SYENKALE

-344 KSERIEESRKNQER
+344 KSERIEDSKENQER
-358 FNTFLENLNPLDLEN
+358 FNAFLENLSPLDLEN
-373 FFNHSRNAF
+373 FFHYSRNAF
-382 FKAAKSFFD
+382 FKAAKNFFD
-391 EKNYA
+391 EKNYT
-396 PNLVALLQNKFKE
+396 PNLVAFLQTKFKK
-409 SVQINTNNEKE
+409 STQINTNNEKE

-425 LLLNSLEDRDNPKR
+425 FLLNSLEDRDNPKR

-460 RLKNKANQK
+460 RLKNKASQK
-469 DTIKDAQLIGRGARY
+469 DTTKDAQLIGRGARY

-491 FKPSCIEFY
+491 FKPSRIEFY
-500 QRKFDLFNPLSA
+500 QRKFDLSNPLSA

-517 YHAIYDSEFIAKLK
+517 YHAIYDSEFIAQLNN
-531 KELQE
+531 ELQD
-536 LGLGFIEKE
+536 LGLGFVNEKQ
-545 KEKTTIPLTPTKRF
+545 TIPLTPTKRF
-559 KCYYASNT
+559 KCYYASN
-567 KDKKKNL
+567 KREKNNNL
-574 FNMDYSDPVEV
+574 FNKDYSDPVEAT
-585 KLKSLHVPL
+585 LKSLHVPL

-608 ENKGDRTYY
+608 ENKGDTTYY
-617 MTHALNKIPLN
+617 IPHTLDKIPIN

-651 AFNNKVGFIEQYISP
+651 PFNNKVGFIEQYISH
-666 LKTNFHKNQKFD
+666 LKTNFHKDQKFD
-678 DNKTLLKLAVYV
+678 DNKILLKLAVYI

-702 NEPSVSAL
+702 DKYEVSAL
-710 ELKEFETHNKSLST
+710 ELKEFETHNKSLSA
-724 SEWEKD
+724 SELEKD
-730 VPPYEWLLFK
+730 IPFYEWLLFK

-750 REFLGFI
+750 RDFLNFI
-757 NDHKELLNKKFK
+757 NDNKEVLDKKFK

-776 DHFTELKVFCN
+776 DHFAELKVFCN
-787 IEGPFYAQGFEPDFI
+787 IEDSPYYAQGFEPDFI
-802 LFAQTHEDGFL
+802 LFAQTHGDEFL

-828 SNAWKKE
+828 SSTWKEE
-835 FLGML
+835 FLEML
-840 ENATLKSHNKKL
+840 ENIMLKSHDKKL

-859 FTLHNREVN
+859 FTFTNNNRTLN
-868 DEFQTAFHQTFKD
+868 AEFVEAFHQTFKD
-881 KEC
+881 KE

>member
-1 MLKLKLYLILIQS
+1 MQDSFTQS
-14 FAYTLKINPKTLR
+14 
-27 YNSLNF
+27 
-33 SLKGFHA
+33 
-40 RFIRICY
+40 Y
-47 PPPPQSAIKHR
+47 PPPPQSAIKNHAL
-58 TPNNEE
+58 NNAPSNGE

-78 LRDYQKQAIYSY
+78 LRDYQKQAIHNY

-102 FMFEMAT
+102 FTFEMAT

-114 LVMAGLILECYKQ
+114 LVMAGLILECCKQ

-136 NSASILEKTKLNF
+136 NSTSILEKTKLNF
-149 IDSASSKYLF
+149 TDSVSSKYLF

-179 ESHNNAINIY
+179 ESHNGAINIY

-195 LFSLFTRAKENA
+195 LFSLFTKAKENA
-207 ITLEDLKDQKL
+207 ISIEDLKDQKL

-266 SATIPNEKSVKEKY
+266 SATIPNEKSVKDKY
-280 ENLKAFTYTLKE
+280 ENLKVITYTLKE

-344 KSERIEESRKNQER
+344 KSERIEESKKNQEL
-358 FNTFLENLNPLDLEN
+358 FNTFLENLSPLDLEN
-373 FFNHSRNAF
+373 FFHYNRNAF
-382 FKAAKSFFD
+382 FKDAKNFFD
-391 EKNYA
+391 ERNYTA
-396 PNLVALLQNKFKE
+396 NLVAFLQTKFKK
-409 SVQINTNNEKE
+409 STQINTNNEKE
-420 LEKGM
+420 LEKSM

-460 RLKNKANQK
+460 RLKNKTSQK

-491 FKPSCIEFY
+491 FKPSRIEFY
-500 QRKFDLFNPLSA
+500 QRKFDFSNPLSA

-517 YHAIYDSEFIAKLK
+517 YHAIYDSEFIAQLNN
-531 KELQE
+531 ELQD
-536 LGLGFIEKE
+536 LGLGLIE

-567 KDKKKNL
+567 KDKNKNL
-574 FNMDYSDPVEV
+574 FNKDYSGHVEAT
-585 KLKSLHVPL
+585 LKSLHVPL
-594 FAFGVREKKVDFKE
+594 FGFIVREKKVDFKE

-617 MTHALNKIPLN
+617 IPHTLNKIPIN

-651 AFNNKVGFIEQYISP
+651 AFNNKVGFIEQYISH
-666 LKTNFHKNQKFD
+666 LKTNFHKDQKFD
-678 DNKTLLKLAVYV
+678 DNKILLKLAVHI

-702 NEPSVSAL
+702 DKYSVSEL
-710 ELKEFETHNKSLST
+710 ELKEFETHNKSLSA
-724 SEWEKD
+724 SELEKD
-730 VPPYEWLLFK
+730 IPFYEWLLFK

-750 REFLGFI
+750 REFLNFI
-757 NDHKELLNKKFK
+757 NNHKEVLDKKFK

-776 DHFTELKVFCN
+776 DHFAELKVFCN
-787 IEGPFYAQGFEPDFI
+787 IENSPYYAQGFEPDFI
-802 LFAQTHEDGFL
+802 LFAQTHSDEFL

-828 SNAWKKE
+828 SSAWKKE
-835 FLGML
+835 FLEML
-840 ENATLKSHNKKL
+840 ENVALKSRNKKL
-852 HLKGLPF
+852 DLKGLPF
-859 FTLHNREVN
+859 FTLHNKKAVN
-868 DEFQTAFHQTFKD
+868 DEFATAFDQIFKD
-881 KEC
+881 

>member
-1 MLKLKLYLILIQS
+1 
-14 FAYTLKINPKTLR
+14 
-27 YNSLNF
+27 
-33 SLKGFHA
+33 
-40 RFIRICY
+40 
-47 PPPPQSAIKHR
+47 
-58 TPNNEE
+58 
-64 IELPTHITS
+64 
-73 NLKKE
+73 
-78 LRDYQKQAIYSY
+78 
-90 LEKRQFNPTQKH
+90 
-102 FMFEMAT
+102 MFEMAT

-136 NSASILEKTKLNF
+136 NSTSILEKTKLNF
-149 IDSASSKYLF
+149 TDSTSSKYLF
-159 SENININDEN
+159 SENIHINDEN

-195 LFSLFTRAKENA
+195 LFSLFTKAKENA

-228 NTETKKKLNDSEAS
+228 NTETKKKLSDAESS

-266 SATIPNEKSVKEKY
+266 SATIPKEKSVEEKY
-280 ENLKAFTYTLKE
+280 KNLKVATYTLKE

-344 KSERIEESRKNQER
+344 KSERIEDSKENQEH
-358 FNTFLENLNPLDLEN
+358 FNTFLENLSPLDLEN
-373 FFNHSRNAF
+373 FFHYSRNAF
-382 FKAAKSFFD
+382 FKDAKNFFD
-391 EKNYA
+391 KQKYT
-396 PNLVALLQNKFKE
+396 PNLVAFLQTKFKK
-409 SVQINTNNEKE
+409 STQINTNNEKE

-460 RLKNKANQK
+460 RLKNKASQK

-484 YPFSYND
+484 YSFSYND
-491 FKPSCIEFY
+491 FKPSRIEFY
-500 QRKFDLFNPLSA
+500 QRKFDFSNPLST

-531 KELQE
+531 KELQD
-536 LGLGFIEKE
+536 LGLGLIE

-559 KCYYASNT
+559 KCYYASN
-567 KDKKKNL
+567 KRDKNKNL
-574 FNMDYSDPVEV
+574 FNKDYSDPVEA

-594 FAFGVREKKVDFKE
+594 FAFDVREKKVDFKE
-608 ENKGDRTYY
+608 ENKGNTTYY
-617 MTHALNKIPLN
+617 ISHTLDKIPIN

-651 AFNNKVGFIEQYISP
+651 AFNNKVEFIERYVSS

-678 DNKTLLKLAVYV
+678 NNEILLKLAVY
-690 IENLKDTLLKEQ
+690 IIGNLKDTLLKEQ
-702 NEPSVSAL
+702 DKYEVSAL
-710 ELKEFETHNKSLST
+710 ELKEFETHNKSLSA

-730 VPPYEWLLFK
+730 IPLYEWLLFK

-750 REFLGFI
+750 RGFLDFI
-757 NDHKELLNKKFK
+757 NDHKEVLDKKFK

-787 IEGPFYAQGFEPDFI
+787 IENSPYYAQGFEPDFI
-802 LFAQTHEDGFL
+802 LFAQTHSDEFL

-821 KGEHLEP
+821 KGEHLKH

-835 FLGML
+835 FLEML

-852 HLKGLPF
+852 DLKGLPF
-859 FTLHNREVN
+859 FTLHKLHNNKAVN
-868 DEFQTAFHQTFKD
+868 GEFKTAFDQIFKD
-881 KEC
+881 HKC

>member
-1 MLKLKLYLILIQS
+1 MQDLSIQS
-14 FAYTLKINPKTLR
+14 T
-27 YNSLNF
+27 
-33 SLKGFHA
+33 
-40 RFIRICY
+40 
-47 PPPPQSAIKHR
+47 PPPPQSAIKDHA
-58 TPNNEE
+58 PNNAPNNKE

-78 LRDYQKQAIYSY
+78 LRDYQKQAIDNY
-90 LEKRQFNPTQKH
+90 LEKRQSNPTQKH

-149 IDSASSKYLF
+149 TDSASSKYLF

-228 NTETKKKLNDSEAS
+228 NTETKKKLSDAESS

-253 ALEQNKDNLLLEF
+253 ALKQNKDNLLLEF
-266 SATIPNEKSVKEKY
+266 SATIPNEKSVKDKY
-280 ENLKAFTYTLKE
+280 ENLKAITYTLKE

-305 SYENKELE
+305 SYEDKELE

-344 KSERIEESRKNQER
+344 KSERIEESKKNQER
-358 FNTFLENLNPLDLEN
+358 FNAFLENLSPLDLEN
-373 FFNHSRNAF
+373 FFNHSRNTF
-382 FKAAKSFFD
+382 FKAAKNFFD
-391 EKNYA
+391 EQNHT

-420 LEKGM
+420 LENHM

-491 FKPSCIEFY
+491 FKPSRIEFY
-500 QRKFDLFNPLSA
+500 QRKFDLANPLSA

-517 YHAIYDSEFIAKLK
+517 YHAIYNSEFIAKLK
-531 KELQE
+531 EELRE
-536 LGLGFIEKE
+536 LGLGLIEKE
-545 KEKTTIPLTPTKRF
+545 EEKTTIPLTPTKRF

-574 FNMDYSDPVEV
+574 FNMDYSGPV
-585 KLKSLHVPL
+585 KATLQSLHVPL
-594 FAFGVREKKVDFKE
+594 FGFIVREKKVDFKE

-617 MTHALNKIPLN
+617 MPHTLDKIPIN

-651 AFNNKVGFIEQYISP
+651 AFNNKVGFIERYISP

-678 DNKTLLKLAVYV
+678 DNEILLKLAVYI

-702 NEPSVSAL
+702 DKPSVSAL
-710 ELKEFETHNKSLST
+710 ELKEFETHNKSLSA

-730 VPPYEWLLFK
+730 IPFYEWLLFK

-757 NDHKELLNKKFK
+757 NDHKEVLDKKFK

-787 IEGPFYAQGFEPDFI
+787 IENSPFYAQGFEPDFI
-802 LFAQTHEDGFL
+802 LFAQTHEDEFL
-813 GFTCYMEA
+813 GFTCYMEV
-821 KGEHLEP
+821 KGEHLKP
-828 SNAWKKE
+828 SNAWKEE
-835 FLGML
+835 FLEML
-840 ENATLKSHNKKL
+840 ENAMLKSHNKKL

-859 FTLHNREVN
+859 FTLTNNNRTLN
-868 DEFQTAFHQTFKD
+868 AEFVEAFNQTFKD

>member
-1 MLKLKLYLILIQS
+1 MQDSFTQS
-14 FAYTLKINPKTLR
+14 
-27 YNSLNF
+27 
-33 SLKGFHA
+33 
-40 RFIRICY
+40 Y
-47 PPPPQSAIKHR
+47 PPPPQSAIKDR
-58 TPNNEE
+58 TPNNAPSNGE

-78 LRDYQKQAIYSY
+78 LRDYQKQAIYNY
-90 LEKRQFNPTQKH
+90 LEKRQSNPTQKH

-114 LVMAGLILECYKQ
+114 LVMAGLILECCKQ

-136 NSASILEKTKLNF
+136 NSTSILEKTKLNF
-149 IDSASSKYLF
+149 TDSVSSKYLF
-159 SENININDEN
+159 SENININDKN

-207 ITLEDLKDQKL
+207 ISIEDLKDQKL

-266 SATIPNEKSVKEKY
+266 SATIPKEKSVEEKY
-280 ENLKAFTYTLKE
+280 KNLKAFDYTLKQ

-344 KSERIEESRKNQER
+344 KSERIEDSKENQER
-358 FNTFLENLNPLDLEN
+358 FNAFLENLSSLDLEN
-373 FFNHSRNAF
+373 FFHYSRNAF
-382 FKAAKSFFD
+382 FKAAKNFFD
-391 EKNYA
+391 KQKHT
-396 PNLVALLQNKFKE
+396 PNLTAFLQTKFKK
-409 SVQINTNNEKE
+409 STQINTNNEKE

-425 LLLNSLEDRDNPKR
+425 PLLNSLEDRDNPKR

-460 RLKNKANQK
+460 RLKNKASQK
-469 DTIKDAQLIGRGARY
+469 DTTKDAQLIGRGARY

-491 FKPSCIEFY
+491 FKPSRIEFY
-500 QRKFDLFNPLSA
+500 QRKFDLSNPLSA

-517 YHAIYDSEFIAKLK
+517 YHAIYDSEFIAKLNN
-531 KELQE
+531 ELQD
-536 LGLGFIEKE
+536 LGLGFVNEKQ
-545 KEKTTIPLTPTKRF
+545 TIPLTPTKRF
-559 KCYYASNT
+559 KCYYASN
-567 KDKKKNL
+567 KREKNNNL
-574 FNMDYSDPVEV
+574 FNKDYSDPVEAT
-585 KLKSLHVPL
+585 LKSLHVPL
-594 FAFGVREKKVDFKE
+594 FGFIVREKKVDFKE
-608 ENKGDRTYY
+608 ENKGDTTYY
-617 MTHALNKIPLN
+617 IPHTLDKIPIN

-651 AFNNKVGFIEQYISP
+651 AFSNKVGFIEQYISP

-678 DNKTLLKLAVYV
+678 DNKILLKLAVY
-690 IENLKDTLLKEQ
+690 IIGNLKDTLLKEQ
-702 NEPSVSAL
+702 DKYDVSAL
-710 ELKEFETHNKSLST
+710 ELKEFETHNKSLSA

-730 VPPYEWLLFK
+730 IPFYEWLLFK

-750 REFLGFI
+750 RDFLDFI
-757 NDHKELLNKKFK
+757 NKNKELLDKKFK

-776 DHFTELKVFCN
+776 DHFAELKVFCN
-787 IEGPFYAQGFEPDFI
+787 IENSPFYAQGFEPDFI
-802 LFAQTHEDGFL
+802 LFAQTHSDEFL

-835 FLGML
+835 FLEML

-859 FTLHNREVN
+859 FTLHNSVVN
-868 DEFQTAFHQTFKD
+868 GDFQTAFHQIFKD

>member
-1 MLKLKLYLILIQS
+1 M
-14 FAYTLKINPKTLR
+14 
-27 YNSLNF
+27 
-33 SLKGFHA
+33 
-40 RFIRICY
+40 
-47 PPPPQSAIKHR
+47 
-58 TPNNEE
+58 
-64 IELPTHITS
+64 TS

-78 LRDYQKQAIYSY
+78 LRDYQKKAIRNY
-90 LEKRQFNPTQKH
+90 LEKRQSNPTQKH

-114 LVMAGLILECYKQ
+114 LVMAGLILECCKQ

-136 NSASILEKTKLNF
+136 NSTSILEKTKLNF
-149 IDSASSKYLF
+149 TDSASSKYLF

-179 ESHNNAINIY
+179 ESQASAINIY

-195 LFSLFTRAKENA
+195 LFSLFTKAKENA

-266 SATIPNEKSVKEKY
+266 SATIPNEKSVEEKY
-280 ENLKAFTYTLKE
+280 KNLKVATYTLKE

-344 KSERIEESRKNQER
+344 KSERIEDSKENQER
-358 FNTFLENLNPLDLEN
+358 FNAFLENLSPLDLEN
-373 FFNHSRNAF
+373 FFNDSRNAF
-382 FKAAKSFFD
+382 FKDAKNFFD
-391 EKNYA
+391 KQKYT
-396 PNLVALLQNKFKE
+396 PNLAAFLQTKFKK
-409 SVQINTNNEKE
+409 STQINTNNEKE

-460 RLKNKANQK
+460 RLKNKASQK

-491 FKPSCIEFY
+491 FKPSRIEFY
-500 QRKFDLFNPLSA
+500 QRKFDFSNPLSA

-517 YHAIYDSEFIAKLK
+517 YHAVYDSEFIAKLNN
-531 KELQE
+531 ELQD
-536 LGLGFIEKE
+536 LGLGFVNEKQ
-545 KEKTTIPLTPTKRF
+545 TIPLTPTKRF
-559 KCYYASNT
+559 KCYYASN
-567 KDKKKNL
+567 KRDKNKNL
-574 FNMDYSDPVEV
+574 FNKDYTDPVKV
-585 KLKSLHVPL
+585 KLQSLHVPL
-594 FAFGVREKKVDFKE
+594 FAFNVREKKVDFKE

-617 MTHALNKIPLN
+617 IPHTLNKIPIN

-651 AFNNKVGFIEQYISP
+651 AFNNKVGFIERYISH
-666 LKTNFHKNQKFD
+666 LKINFHKDQKFD
-678 DNKTLLKLAVYV
+678 DNKILLKLAVCI

-702 NEPSVSAL
+702 DKYEVSAL
-710 ELKEFETHNKSLST
+710 ELKEFETHNKSLSA

-730 VPPYEWLLFK
+730 IPFYEWLLFK
-740 DMRKLDSDLE
+740 DMRKLDSNLE
-750 REFLGFI
+750 REFLVFI
-757 NDHKELLNKKFK
+757 NDNKEVLDKKFK

-787 IEGPFYAQGFEPDFI
+787 IENSPFYAQGFEPDFI
-802 LFAQTHEDGFL
+802 LFAQTHSDEFL

-835 FLGML
+835 FLEML

-859 FTLHNREVN
+859 FKLHNNKAVN
-868 DEFQTAFHQTFKD
+868 DEFATAFNQIFKD
-881 KEC
+881 

>member
-1 MLKLKLYLILIQS
+1 
-14 FAYTLKINPKTLR
+14 
-27 YNSLNF
+27 
-33 SLKGFHA
+33 
-40 RFIRICY
+40 
-47 PPPPQSAIKHR
+47 IKDR
-58 TPNNEE
+58 TPNNAPSNGE

-73 NLKKE
+73 HLKKE
-78 LRDYQKQAIYSY
+78 LRDYQKKAIYNY
-90 LEKRQFNPTQKH
+90 LERRQSHPTQKH

-114 LVMAGLILECYKQ
+114 LVMAGLILECCKQ

-136 NSASILEKTKLNF
+136 NSTSILEKTKLNF
-149 IDSASSKYLF
+149 TDSTSSKYLF

-195 LFSLFTRAKENA
+195 LFSLFTKAKENA

-280 ENLKAFTYTLKE
+280 ENLKVVTYTLKQ

-344 KSERIEESRKNQER
+344 KSERIEDSKANQER
-358 FNTFLENLNPLDLEN
+358 FNAFLENLSPLDLEN
-373 FFNHSRNAF
+373 FFHYSRNAF
-382 FKAAKSFFD
+382 FKDAKNFFD
-391 EKNYA
+391 ERNYT
-396 PNLVALLQNKFKE
+396 PNLVAFLQTKFKK
-409 SVQINTNNEKE
+409 STQINTNNEKE

-460 RLKNKANQK
+460 RLKNKASQK
-469 DTIKDAQLIGRGARY
+469 DTTKDAQLIGRGARY

-491 FKPSCIEFY
+491 FKPSRIEFY
-500 QRKFDLFNPLSA
+500 QRKFDFSNPLSA

-517 YHAIYDSEFIAKLK
+517 YHAVYDSEFIAKLK
-531 KELQE
+531 EELRE
-536 LGLGFIEKE
+536 LGLGFIE

-574 FNMDYSDPVEV
+574 FNKDYTDSVKV
-585 KLKSLHVPL
+585 KLQSLHVPL
-594 FAFGVREKKVDFKE
+594 FAFDVREKKVDFKE
-608 ENKGDRTYY
+608 ENKGDTTYY
-617 MTHALNKIPLN
+617 IPHTLDKIPLN

-651 AFNNKVGFIEQYISP
+651 AFNNKVGFIEQYISH

-678 DNKTLLKLAVYV
+678 DNKTLLKLAVYI

-702 NEPSVSAL
+702 DKYEVSAL
-710 ELKEFETHNKSLST
+710 ELKEFETHNKSLSA

-730 VPPYEWLLFK
+730 IPFYEWLLFK

-750 REFLGFI
+750 RKFLVFI
-757 NDHKELLNKKFK
+757 NDNKEVLDKKFK

-776 DHFTELKVFCN
+776 DHFAELKVFCN
-787 IEGPFYAQGFEPDFI
+787 IENSPYYAQGFEPDFI
-802 LFAQTHEDGFL
+802 LFAQTHSDEFL

-821 KGEHLEP
+821 KGEHLEH

-835 FLGML
+835 FLETL

-852 HLKGLPF
+852 NLKGLPF
-859 FTLHNREVN
+859 FTLHSVVN
-868 DEFQTAFHQTFKD
+868 GEFATAFNQIFKD
-881 KEC
+881 HKC

>member
-1 MLKLKLYLILIQS
+1 
-14 FAYTLKINPKTLR
+14 
-27 YNSLNF
+27 
-33 SLKGFHA
+33 
-40 RFIRICY
+40 
-47 PPPPQSAIKHR
+47 
-58 TPNNEE
+58 
-64 IELPTHITS
+64 
-73 NLKKE
+73 
-78 LRDYQKQAIYSY
+78 
-90 LEKRQFNPTQKH
+90 
-102 FMFEMAT
+102 MFEMAT

-136 NSASILEKTKLNF
+136 NSTSILEKTKLNF
-149 IDSASSKYLF
+149 TDSISSKYLF

-179 ESHNNAINIY
+179 ESHNGAINIY

-195 LFSLFTRAKENA
+195 LFSLFTKAKENA

-228 NTETKKKLNDSEAS
+228 NTETKKKLNDGEAS

-266 SATIPNEKSVKEKY
+266 SATIPKEKSVEEKY
-280 ENLKAFTYTLKE
+280 KNLKVATYTLKE

-344 KSERIEESRKNQER
+344 KSERIEDSKENQER
-358 FNTFLENLNPLDLEN
+358 FNAFLENLSPLDLEN
-373 FFNHSRNAF
+373 FFHYSRNAF
-382 FKAAKSFFD
+382 FKNAKNFFD
-391 EKNYA
+391 KQNYT
-396 PNLVALLQNKFKE
+396 PNFVAFLQTKFKK
-409 SVQINTNNEKE
+409 STQINTNNEKE

-460 RLKNKANQK
+460 RLKNKASQK

-491 FKPSCIEFY
+491 FKPSRIEFY

-517 YHAIYDSEFIAKLK
+517 YHAVYDSEFIAQLNN
-531 KELQE
+531 ELQD
-536 LGLGFIEKE
+536 LGLGFVNEKQ
-545 KEKTTIPLTPTKRF
+545 TIPLTPTKRF

-567 KDKKKNL
+567 KDKNKNL
-574 FNMDYSDPVEV
+574 FNKDYSDPVEAT
-585 KLKSLHVPL
+585 LKSLHVPL
-594 FAFGVREKKVDFKE
+594 FGFIVREKKVDFKE
-608 ENKGDRTYY
+608 ENKGDTTYY
-617 MTHALNKIPLN
+617 IPHTLDKIPIN

-651 AFNNKVGFIEQYISP
+651 LFNNKVGFIKEYISP
-666 LKTNFHKNQKFD
+666 LKTNFHRSQKFD
-678 DNKTLLKLAVYV
+678 DNEILLKLAVYIV
-690 IENLKDTLLKEQ
+690 ENLKDTLLKEQ
-702 NEPSVSAL
+702 DKYEVSAL
-710 ELKEFETHNKSLST
+710 ELKEFETHNKSLSA
-724 SEWEKD
+724 SEWEKNI
-730 VPPYEWLLFK
+730 PFYEWLLFK

-750 REFLGFI
+750 RKFLNFI
-757 NDHKELLNKKFK
+757 NDHKEVLDKKFK

-776 DHFTELKVFCN
+776 DHFAELKIFCD

-802 LFAQTHEDGFL
+802 LFAQTHEDEFL

-835 FLGML
+835 FLEML
-840 ENATLKSHNKKL
+840 ENAALKSHNKKL

-859 FTLHNREVN
+859 FTLHNKAVN
-868 DEFQTAFHQTFKD
+868 DDFATAFNQTFKD
-881 KEC
+881 HKC

>member
-1 MLKLKLYLILIQS
+1 M
-14 FAYTLKINPKTLR
+14 
-27 YNSLNF
+27 
-33 SLKGFHA
+33 
-40 RFIRICY
+40 
-47 PPPPQSAIKHR
+47 
-58 TPNNEE
+58 
-64 IELPTHITS
+64 ELPTHITS

-78 LRDYQKQAIYSY
+78 LRDYQKKAIYNY
-90 LEKRQFNPTQKH
+90 LEKRQSNPTQKH

-114 LVMAGLILECYKQ
+114 LVMAGLILECCKQ

-136 NSASILEKTKLNF
+136 NSTSILEKTKLNF
-149 IDSASSKYLF
+149 TDSVSSKYLF

-169 TEIKSINNLN
+169 IEIKSINNLN

-195 LFSLFTRAKENA
+195 LSSLFTRAKENA
-207 ITLEDLKDQKL
+207 ISIEDLKDQKL

-242 EKRNWESVVKL
+242 EKHNWESVVKL

-266 SATIPNEKSVKEKY
+266 SATIPNEKSVKDKY
-280 ENLKAFTYTLKE
+280 ENLKVATYTLKE
-292 FSEDKFCKNIYSL
+292 FSKDKFCKNIYSL

-331 HHNIENF
+331 HHNIGNF

-344 KSERIEESRKNQER
+344 KSERIEDSKENQER
-358 FNTFLENLNPLDLEN
+358 FNAFLENLSPLDLEN
-373 FFNHSRNAF
+373 FFHYSRNAF

-391 EKNYA
+391 EKNYT
-396 PNLVALLQNKFKE
+396 PNLVAFLQTKFKK
-409 SVQINTNNEKE
+409 STQINTNDEKE
-420 LEKGM
+420 LENHM
-425 LLLNSLEDRDNPKR
+425 PLLNSLEDRDNPKR

-460 RLKNKANQK
+460 RLKNKVSQK

-491 FKPSCIEFY
+491 FKPGRIEFY

-517 YHAIYDSEFIAKLK
+517 YHAVYDSEFIAKLNN
-531 KELQE
+531 ELQD
-536 LGLGFIEKE
+536 LGLGFVNEKQ
-545 KEKTTIPLTPTKRF
+545 TIPLTPTKRF
-559 KCYYASNT
+559 KCYYASN
-567 KDKKKNL
+567 KREKNNNL
-574 FNMDYSDPVEV
+574 FNKDYSGPVEAT
-585 KLKSLHVPL
+585 LKSLHVPL
-594 FAFGVREKKVDFKE
+594 FGFIVREKKVDFKE

-617 MTHALNKIPLN
+617 IPHTLDKIPLN

-666 LKTNFHKNQKFD
+666 LKTNFHESQKFD
-678 DNKTLLKLAVYV
+678 NNEILLKLAVY
-690 IENLKDTLLKEQ
+690 IIGNLKDTLLKEQ
-702 NEPSVSAL
+702 DKYEVSAL
-710 ELKEFETHNKSLST
+710 ELKEFETHNKSLSA
-724 SEWEKD
+724 SECEKNI
-730 VPPYEWLLFK
+730 PPYEWLLFK
-740 DMRKLDSDLE
+740 DMRKLDSKLE
-750 REFLGFI
+750 RKFLNFI
-757 NDHKELLNKKFK
+757 NDHKEILDKKFK

-776 DHFTELKVFCN
+776 DHFAELKVFCN
-787 IEGPFYAQGFEPDFI
+787 IEDSPFYAQGFEPDFI
-802 LFAQTHEDGFL
+802 LFAQTHSDEFL

-835 FLGML
+835 FLEML
-840 ENATLKSHNKKL
+840 ENAALKIHNKKL

-859 FTLHNREVN
+859 FTLHNNKAVN
-868 DEFQTAFHQTFKD
+868 TEFVEAFDQTFKD
-881 KEC
+881 HKC

>member
-1 MLKLKLYLILIQS
+1 MILTQS
-14 FAYTLKINPKTLR
+14 FAYALKINLKTLR

-40 RFIRICY
+40 RFIY
-47 PPPPQSAIKHR
+47 SKLPPPPQSAIKHHAL
-58 TPNNEE
+58 NNEE
-64 IELPTHITS
+64 IDLPTHITS

-78 LRDYQKQAIYSY
+78 LRDYQKQAIDNY
-90 LEKRQFNPTQKH
+90 LEKRQSHPTQKH

-136 NSASILEKTKLNF
+136 NSTSILEKTKLNF
-149 IDSASSKYLF
+149 TDSVSSKYLF

-169 TEIKSINNLN
+169 IEIKSINNLN

-266 SATIPNEKSVKEKY
+266 SATIPKEKSVEEKY
-280 ENLKAFTYTLKE
+280 KNLKVATYTLKE

-344 KSERIEESRKNQER
+344 KSERIEESKKNQER
-358 FNTFLENLNPLDLEN
+358 FNTFLENLSPLDLEN
-373 FFNHSRNAF
+373 FFHYSRNAF
-382 FKAAKSFFD
+382 FKDAKNFFD
-391 EKNYA
+391 EKNYT
-396 PNLVALLQNKFKE
+396 PNLVAFLQTKFKK
-409 SVQINTNNEKE
+409 STQINTNNEKE

-460 RLKNKANQK
+460 RLKNKASQK
-469 DTIKDAQLIGRGARY
+469 DTTKDAQLIGRGARY

-491 FKPSCIEFY
+491 FKPSRIEFY
-500 QRKFDLFNPLSA
+500 QRKFDFSNPLSA

-517 YHAIYDSEFIAKLK
+517 YHAVYDSEFIAKLNN
-531 KELQE
+531 ELQD
-536 LGLGFIEKE
+536 LGLGFVNEKQ
-545 KEKTTIPLTPTKRF
+545 TIPLTPTKRF

-567 KDKKKNL
+567 KDKNKNL
-574 FNMDYSDPVEV
+574 FNKDYTDPVKV
-585 KLKSLHVPL
+585 KLQSLHAPL
-594 FAFGVREKKVDFKE
+594 FAFNVREKKVDFKE

-617 MTHALNKIPLN
+617 IPHTLDKIPIN

-651 AFNNKVGFIEQYISP
+651 PFNNKVEFIERYVSS
-666 LKTNFHKNQKFD
+666 LKTNFHKDQKFD
-678 DNKTLLKLAVYV
+678 NNEILLKLAVY
-690 IENLKDTLLKEQ
+690 IIGNLKDTLLKEQ
-702 NEPSVSAL
+702 DKPSVSAL
-710 ELKEFETHNKSLST
+710 ELKEFETHNKSLSA
-724 SEWEKD
+724 SELEKD
-730 VPPYEWLLFK
+730 IPFYEWLLFK

-750 REFLGFI
+750 RKFLNFI
-757 NDHKELLNKKFK
+757 NDHKEVLDKKFK

-787 IEGPFYAQGFEPDFI
+787 IENSPYYAQGFEPDFI
-802 LFAQTHEDGFL
+802 LFAQTHSNEFL

-821 KGEHLEP
+821 KGEHLEH

-835 FLGML
+835 FLEML

-859 FTLHNREVN
+859 FTLHNSVVN
-868 DEFQTAFHQTFKD
+868 GEFKTAFNQTFKD
-881 KEC
+881 HKC

>member
-1 MLKLKLYLILIQS
+1 MKNH
-14 FAYTLKINPKTLR
+14 A
-27 YNSLNF
+27 LNN
-33 SLKGFHA
+33 A
-40 RFIRICY
+40 
-47 PPPPQSAIKHR
+47 
-58 TPNNEE
+58 PNNKE

-78 LRDYQKQAIYSY
+78 LRDYQKQAIYNY
-90 LEKRQFNPTQKH
+90 LEKRQSNPTQKH

-136 NSASILEKTKLNF
+136 NSTSILEKTKLNF
-149 IDSASSKYLF
+149 TDSVSSKYLF

-179 ESHNNAINIY
+179 ESHSNAINIY

-195 LFSLFTRAKENA
+195 LFSLFTKAKENA
-207 ITLEDLKDQKL
+207 ISIEDLKDQKL

-266 SATIPNEKSVKEKY
+266 SATIPKEKSVKEKY
-280 ENLKAFTYTLKE
+280 ENLKVIDYTLKQ

-344 KSERIEESRKNQER
+344 KSERIEDSKENQER
-358 FNTFLENLNPLDLEN
+358 FNAFLENLSPLDLEN
-373 FFNHSRNAF
+373 FFNDSRNAF
-382 FKAAKSFFD
+382 FKDAKNFFD
-391 EKNYA
+391 KQKYT
-396 PNLVALLQNKFKE
+396 PNLTAFLQTKFKK
-409 SVQINTNNEKE
+409 STQINTNNEKE

-460 RLKNKANQK
+460 RLKNKASQK
-469 DTIKDAQLIGRGARY
+469 DTTKEAQLIGRGARY

-491 FKPSCIEFY
+491 FKPNRIEFY
-500 QRKFDLFNPLSA
+500 QRKFELFNPLSA

-517 YHAIYDSEFIAKLK
+517 YHAVYDSEFIAQLK
-531 KELQE
+531 NELQD
-536 LGLGFIEKE
+536 LGLGFVNEKQ
-545 KEKTTIPLTPTKRF
+545 TIPLTPTKRF

-567 KDKKKNL
+567 KDKNKNL
-574 FNMDYSDPVEV
+574 FNKDYTDHVKV
-585 KLKSLHVPL
+585 KLQSLHVPL
-594 FAFGVREKKVDFKE
+594 FGFIVHEKKVDFKE
-608 ENKGDRTYY
+608 DHQGDKTFYFPH
-617 MTHALNKIPLN
+617 TLDKIPLN

-651 AFNNKVGFIEQYISP
+651 AFNNKVEFIKQYISP

-678 DNKTLLKLAVYV
+678 NNEILLELAVYI

-702 NEPSVSAL
+702 DKYEVSEL
-710 ELKEFETHNKSLST
+710 ELKEFETHNKNLSA

-730 VPPYEWLLFK
+730 IPSYEWLLFK

-750 REFLGFI
+750 RAFLNFI
-757 NDHKELLNKKFK
+757 NNHKEVLNKKFK

-776 DHFTELKVFCN
+776 DRFTELKVFCG
-787 IEGPFYAQGFEPDFI
+787 IKDSPYYAEGFEPDFI
-802 LFAQTHEDGFL
+802 LFAQTHSDEFL

-828 SNAWKKE
+828 SNAWKEE
-835 FLGML
+835 FLETL
-840 ENATLKSHNKKL
+840 ENADLKSHNKKL

-859 FTLHNREVN
+859 FTLKNS
-868 DEFQTAFHQTFKD
+868 EFTTAFDQIFKD
-881 KEC
+881 

>member
-1 MLKLKLYLILIQS
+1 
-14 FAYTLKINPKTLR
+14 
-27 YNSLNF
+27 
-33 SLKGFHA
+33 
-40 RFIRICY
+40 
-47 PPPPQSAIKHR
+47 
-58 TPNNEE
+58 
-64 IELPTHITS
+64 
-73 NLKKE
+73 
-78 LRDYQKQAIYSY
+78 
-90 LEKRQFNPTQKH
+90 
-102 FMFEMAT
+102 MFEMAT

-136 NSASILEKTKLNF
+136 NSTSILEKTKLNF
-149 IDSASSKYLF
+149 TDSVSSKYLF

-179 ESHNNAINIY
+179 ESQTSAINIY

-195 LFSLFTRAKENA
+195 LFSLFTKVKENA
-207 ITLEDLKDQKL
+207 ISIEDLKDQKL

-228 NTETKKKLNDSEAS
+228 NTETKKKLSDAEFS
-242 EKRNWESVVKL
+242 EKHNWESVVKL

-266 SATIPNEKSVKEKY
+266 SATIPNEKSVKDKY
-280 ENLKAFTYTLKE
+280 KNLKVVTYTLKE

-344 KSERIEESRKNQER
+344 KSERIEDSKENQER
-358 FNTFLENLNPLDLEN
+358 FNAFLENLSPLDLEN

-382 FKAAKSFFD
+382 FKDAKNFFD
-391 EKNYA
+391 KQKYTH
-396 PNLVALLQNKFKE
+396 NLAALLQTKFKK

-420 LEKGM
+420 LEKSM
-425 LLLNSLEDRDNPKR
+425 LLLNSLEDRQNPKR

-460 RLKNKANQK
+460 RLKNKASQK
-469 DTIKDAQLIGRGARY
+469 DTTKDAQLIGRGARY

-491 FKPSCIEFY
+491 LKPSSIEFY

-517 YHAIYDSEFIAKLK
+517 YHAVYDSEFIAKLNN
-531 KELQE
+531 ELQD
-536 LGLGFIEKE
+536 LGLGFVNEKQ
-545 KEKTTIPLTPTKRF
+545 TIPLTPTKRF

-567 KDKKKNL
+567 KNKNKNL
-574 FNMDYSDPVEV
+574 FNKDYTDSVKV
-585 KLKSLHVPL
+585 KLQSLHVPL

-608 ENKGDRTYY
+608 ENKGDKTYY
-617 MTHALNKIPLN
+617 IPHTLNKIPIN

-651 AFNNKVGFIEQYISP
+651 AFNNKVGFIEQYISY

-678 DNKTLLKLAVYV
+678 DNKNLLKLAVYI

-702 NEPSVSAL
+702 DKYDVSAL
-710 ELKEFETHNKSLST
+710 ELKEFETHNRSLSA
-724 SEWEKD
+724 SELEKD
-730 VPPYEWLLFK
+730 IPLYEWLLFK

-750 REFLGFI
+750 RGFLDFI
-757 NDHKELLNKKFK
+757 NDHKEVLDKKFK

-776 DHFTELKVFCN
+776 DRFTELKVFCN
-787 IEGPFYAQGFEPDFI
+787 IENSPYYAQGFEPDFI
-802 LFAQTHEDGFL
+802 LFAQTHSDEFL
-813 GFTCYMEA
+813 GFTCYVEA
-821 KGEHLEP
+821 KGEHLKH
-828 SNAWKKE
+828 SNAWKEE
-835 FLGML
+835 FLEML
-840 ENATLKSHNKKL
+840 ENAVLKSHNKKL
-852 HLKGLPF
+852 NLKGLPF
-859 FTLHNREVN
+859 FTLKNDIVN
-868 DEFQTAFHQTFKD
+868 SEFTTAFDQIFKD
-881 KEC
+881 QKC

>member
-1 MLKLKLYLILIQS
+1 MLC
-14 FAYTLKINPKTLR
+14 KIHSHL
-27 YNSLNF
+27 L
-33 SLKGFHA
+33 
-40 RFIRICY
+40 
-47 PPPPQSAIKHR
+47 PPPPQSAIKDR
-58 TPNNEE
+58 TPNNAPNNKE
-64 IELPTHITS
+64 IDLPTHITS

-78 LRDYQKQAIYSY
+78 LRDYQKQAIDNY

-136 NSASILEKTKLNF
+136 NSASILEKTRLNF
-149 IDSASSKYLF
+149 TDSVSSKYLF

-195 LFSLFTRAKENA
+195 LFSLFTKAKENA

-266 SATIPNEKSVKEKY
+266 SATIPKEKSVEEKY
-280 ENLKAFTYTLKE
+280 ENLKVATYTLKE

-344 KSERIEESRKNQER
+344 KSERIEESKKNQER
-358 FNTFLENLNPLDLEN
+358 FNTFLENLSPLDLEN
-373 FFNHSRNAF
+373 FFHYSRNAF
-382 FKAAKSFFD
+382 FKDAKNFFD
-391 EKNYA
+391 KQKYIA
-396 PNLVALLQNKFKE
+396 NLVAFLQTKFKK
-409 SVQINTNNEKE
+409 STQINTNNEKE

-460 RLKNKANQK
+460 RLKNKASQK
-469 DTIKDAQLIGRGARY
+469 DTTKDAQLIGRGARY

-491 FKPSCIEFY
+491 FKPSRIEFY
-500 QRKFDLFNPLSA
+500 QRKFDFSNPLSA

-531 KELQE
+531 KELQD
-536 LGLGFIEKE
+536 LGLGLIE

-567 KDKKKNL
+567 KDKNKNL
-574 FNMDYSDPVEV
+574 FNKDYSDPVEAT
-585 KLKSLHVPL
+585 LKSLHVPL
-594 FAFGVREKKVDFKE
+594 FAFNVREKKVDFKE
-608 ENKGDRTYY
+608 ENKGDTTYY
-617 MTHALNKIPLN
+617 IPHTLDKIPLN

-642 TLKKAFKKH
+642 TLKKAFTKH
-651 AFNNKVGFIEQYISP
+651 PFNNKVGFIEQYISH
-666 LKTNFHKNQKFD
+666 LKTNFHKSQKFD
-678 DNKTLLKLAVYV
+678 DNKILLKLAVYI

-702 NEPSVSAL
+702 DKYEVSAL
-710 ELKEFETHNKSLST
+710 ELKEFETHNKSLSA
-724 SEWEKD
+724 SELEKD
-730 VPPYEWLLFK
+730 IPFYEWLLFK

-750 REFLGFI
+750 RKFLDFI
-757 NDHKELLNKKFK
+757 NKNKEILDKKFK

-776 DHFTELKVFCN
+776 DHFAELKVFCD

-802 LFAQTHEDGFL
+802 LFAQTHEDEFL

-835 FLGML
+835 FLEML

-859 FTLHNREVN
+859 FTLHNSVVN
-868 DEFQTAFHQTFKD
+868 GDFQTAFNQTFED

>member
-1 MLKLKLYLILIQS
+1 MHS
-14 FAYTLKINPKTLR
+14 N
-27 YNSLNF
+27 
-33 SLKGFHA
+33 G
-40 RFIRICY
+40 
-47 PPPPQSAIKHR
+47 
-58 TPNNEE
+58 E

-78 LRDYQKQAIYSY
+78 LRDYQKQAIYNY
-90 LEKRQFNPTQKH
+90 LEKRQSHPTQKH

-114 LVMAGLILECYKQ
+114 LVMAGLILECCKQ

-136 NSASILEKTKLNF
+136 NSTSILEKTKLNF
-149 IDSASSKYLF
+149 TDSVSSKYLF

-195 LFSLFTRAKENA
+195 LFSLFTKAKENA

-266 SATIPNEKSVKEKY
+266 SATIPKEKSVEEKY
-280 ENLKAFTYTLKE
+280 KNLKVATYTLKE

-344 KSERIEESRKNQER
+344 KSERIEDSKENQER
-358 FNTFLENLNPLDLEN
+358 FNAFLENLSPLDLEN
-373 FFNHSRNAF
+373 FFNHSRNDF

-391 EKNYA
+391 EQNHT

-460 RLKNKANQK
+460 RLKNKASQK

-491 FKPSCIEFY
+491 FKPSRIEFY
-500 QRKFDLFNPLSA
+500 QRKFDFPNPLSA

-517 YHAIYDSEFIAKLK
+517 YHAIYNSEFIAKLK
-531 KELQE
+531 KELQD
-536 LGLGFIEKE
+536 LGLGLIE

-574 FNMDYSDPVEV
+574 FNMDYSDPVEAT
-585 KLKSLHVPL
+585 LKSLHVPL
-594 FAFGVREKKVDFKE
+594 FGFIVREKKVDFKE
-608 ENKGDRTYY
+608 ENKGDTTYY
-617 MTHALNKIPLN
+617 IPHTLDKIPLN

-678 DNKTLLKLAVYV
+678 NNEILLKLAVY
-690 IENLKDTLLKEQ
+690 IIGNLKDTLLKEQ
-702 NEPSVSAL
+702 DKYEVSAL
-710 ELKEFETHNKSLST
+710 ELKEFETHNKSLSA

-730 VPPYEWLLFK
+730 IPFYEWLLFK
-740 DMRKLDSDLE
+740 DMRKLDSKLE
-750 REFLGFI
+750 REFLYFI
-757 NDHKELLNKKFK
+757 NKNKEILDKKFK

-802 LFAQTHEDGFL
+802 LFAQTHEDEFL

-835 FLGML
+835 FLEML

-859 FTLHNREVN
+859 FTLHNSVVN
-868 DEFQTAFHQTFKD
+868 GEFQTAFNQIFKD

>member
-1 MLKLKLYLILIQS
+1 
-14 FAYTLKINPKTLR
+14 
-27 YNSLNF
+27 
-33 SLKGFHA
+33 
-40 RFIRICY
+40 
-47 PPPPQSAIKHR
+47 
-58 TPNNEE
+58 
-64 IELPTHITS
+64 
-73 NLKKE
+73 
-78 LRDYQKQAIYSY
+78 
-90 LEKRQFNPTQKH
+90 
-102 FMFEMAT
+102 MFEMAT

-136 NSASILEKTKLNF
+136 NSTSILEKTKLNF
-149 IDSASSKYLF
+149 TDSASSKYLF

-179 ESHNNAINIY
+179 ESNNGAINIY

-195 LFSLFTRAKENA
+195 LFSLLTKVKENA
-207 ITLEDLKDQKL
+207 ITIEDLKDQKL

-228 NTETKKKLNDSEAS
+228 NTETKKKLSDAE

-266 SATIPNEKSVKEKY
+266 SATIPNEKSVKDKY
-280 ENLKAFTYTLKE
+280 ENLKAITYTLKE

-305 SYENKELE
+305 SYENKESE
-313 TRFLGA
+313 MRFLGA

-344 KSERIEESRKNQER
+344 KSERIEDSKENQKR
-358 FNTFLENLNPLDLEN
+358 FNAFLENLSPLDIEN
-373 FFNHSRNAF
+373 FFNHSCNAF
-382 FKAAKSFFD
+382 FKDAKNFFD
-391 EKNYA
+391 KQNYT
-396 PNLVALLQNKFKE
+396 PNLAAFLQTKFKK

-460 RLKNKANQK
+460 RLKNKAIQK

-491 FKPSCIEFY
+491 FKQSRIEFY
-500 QRKFDLFNPLSA
+500 QRKFDLSHPLSA

-517 YHAIYDSEFIAKLK
+517 YHAIYDSEFIAKLNN
-531 KELQE
+531 ELQD
-536 LGLGFIEKE
+536 LGGFVNEKQ
-545 KEKTTIPLTPTKRF
+545 TIPLTPTKHF

-574 FNMDYSDPVEV
+574 LKDYTDPVAV
-585 KLKSLHVPL
+585 KLQSLQVPL
-594 FAFGVREKKVDFKE
+594 FGFSVHEKKVDFKE
-608 ENKGDRTYY
+608 NKGDKTYY
-617 MTHALNKIPLN
+617 NPIVLNKIPLN
-628 YFLKALNLKNLDFK
+628 YFLKAISVKNLDFK
-642 TLKKAFKKH
+642 TLKEAFKKH
-651 AFNNKVGFIEQYISP
+651 PFNNKVEFIERYISP
-666 LKTNFHKNQKFD
+666 LTINFHKKQKFD
-678 DNKTLLKLAVYV
+678 DNKTLLELAVYIV
-690 IENLKDTLLKEQ
+690 ENLKDTLLKEQ
-702 NEPSVSAL
+702 DQYEVSAL
-710 ELKEFETHNKSLST
+710 ELKEFETHNRSLNA
-724 SEWEKD
+724 SEFEKD
-730 VPPYEWLLFK
+730 IPPYEWLLFK
-740 DMRKLDSDLE
+740 DMRKLDSELE
-750 REFLGFI
+750 REFLDYI
-757 NDHKELLNKKFK
+757 NDHKEILDKKFK

-787 IEGPFYAQGFEPDFI
+787 IEGPYHAQGFEPDFI
-802 LFAQTHEDGFL
+802 LFAQTHEDEFL
-813 GFTCYMEA
+813 GFTCYMEV

-835 FLGML
+835 FLERL
-840 ENATLKSHNKKL
+840 ENTTLKSRNKKL
-852 HLKGLPF
+852 DLKGLPF
-859 FTLHNREVN
+859 FTLPNKAITE
-868 DEFQTAFHQTFKD
+868 EFQNAFDKIFKD
-881 KEC
+881 HSC

>member
-1 MLKLKLYLILIQS
+1 MQDSFTQS
-14 FAYTLKINPKTLR
+14 
-27 YNSLNF
+27 
-33 SLKGFHA
+33 
-40 RFIRICY
+40 Y
-47 PPPPQSAIKHR
+47 PPPPQSAIKNHALNNA
-58 TPNNEE
+58 PNNKENNEE

-78 LRDYQKQAIYSY
+78 LRDYQKKAIYNY
-90 LEKRQFNPTQKH
+90 LEKRQSHPTQKH

-114 LVMAGLILECYKQ
+114 LVMAGLILECCKQ

-136 NSASILEKTKLNF
+136 NSTSILEKTRLNF
-149 IDSASSKYLF
+149 TDSVSSKYLF

-179 ESHNNAINIY
+179 ESHSNAINIY

-266 SATIPNEKSVKEKY
+266 SATIPKEKSVKDKY
-280 ENLKAFTYTLKE
+280 KNLKVATYTLKE

-305 SYENKELE
+305 SYENKALE

-344 KSERIEESRKNQER
+344 KSERIEESKKNQER
-358 FNTFLENLNPLDLEN
+358 FNTFLENLSPLDLEN
-373 FFNHSRNAF
+373 FFHYSRNAF
-382 FKAAKSFFD
+382 FKDAKNFFD
-391 EKNYA
+391 EKNYT
-396 PNLVALLQNKFKE
+396 PNLVAFLQTKFKK
-409 SVQINTNNEKE
+409 STQINTNNEKE

-491 FKPSCIEFY
+491 FKPSRIEFY
-500 QRKFDLFNPLSA
+500 QRKFDLSNPLSV

-517 YHAIYDSEFIAKLK
+517 YHAVYDSEFIAQLK

-536 LGLGFIEKE
+536 LGLGLIE

-567 KDKKKNL
+567 KDKNKNL
-574 FNMDYSDPVEV
+574 FNKDYTDPVEA
-585 KLKSLHVPL
+585 KLQSLHVPL
-594 FAFGVREKKVDFKE
+594 FAFNVREKKVDFKE
-608 ENKGDRTYY
+608 ENKGDTTYY
-617 MTHALNKIPLN
+617 IPHTLDKIPIN

-651 AFNNKVGFIEQYISP
+651 AFNNKVEFIERYVSS
-666 LKTNFHKNQKFD
+666 LKTNFHKSQKFD
-678 DNKTLLKLAVYV
+678 DNKILLKLAVYI

-702 NEPSVSAL
+702 DKYEVSAL
-710 ELKEFETHNKSLST
+710 ELKEFETHNKSLSA
-724 SEWEKD
+724 SKLEKD
-730 VPPYEWLLFK
+730 IPFYEWLLFK

-750 REFLGFI
+750 RKFLNFI
-757 NDHKELLNKKFK
+757 NDHKEVLDKKFK

-787 IEGPFYAQGFEPDFI
+787 IEDSPYYAQGFEPDFI
-802 LFAQTHEDGFL
+802 LFAQTHSDEFL

-821 KGEHLEP
+821 KGEHLKH
-828 SNAWKKE
+828 SNAWKEE
-835 FLGML
+835 FLEML
-840 ENATLKSHNKKL
+840 ENAVLKSHNKKL
-852 HLKGLPF
+852 DLKGLPF
-859 FTLHNREVN
+859 FTLKNSVAN
-868 DEFQTAFHQTFKD
+868 NEFTTAFHQIFKD
-881 KEC
+881 QKC

>member
-1 MLKLKLYLILIQS
+1 MHPLKV
-14 FAYTLKINPKTLR
+14 T
-27 YNSLNF
+27 
-33 SLKGFHA
+33 
-40 RFIRICY
+40 
-47 PPPPQSAIKHR
+47 PPPPQSAIKNHALNNA
-58 TPNNEE
+58 PNNKENNEE
-64 IELPTHITS
+64 IDLPTHITS

-78 LRDYQKQAIYSY
+78 LRDYQKQAIDNY
-90 LEKRQFNPTQKH
+90 LEKRQSNPFQKH

-136 NSASILEKTKLNF
+136 NSTSILEKTKLNF
-149 IDSASSKYLF
+149 TDSASSKYLF

-195 LFSLFTRAKENA
+195 LFSLFTKAKENA

-266 SATIPNEKSVKEKY
+266 SATIPKEKSVKDKY
-280 ENLKAFTYTLKE
+280 ENLKVITYTLKE

-344 KSERIEESRKNQER
+344 KSERIEESKKNQER
-358 FNTFLENLNPLDLEN
+358 FNTFLENLSPLDLEN
-373 FFNHSRNAF
+373 FFNYSRNAF
-382 FKAAKSFFD
+382 FKDAKNFFD
-391 EKNYA
+391 KQKYT
-396 PNLVALLQNKFKE
+396 PNLVAFLQTKFKK
-409 SVQINTNNEKE
+409 STQINTNNEKE

-460 RLKNKANQK
+460 RLKNKASQK
-469 DTIKDAQLIGRGARY
+469 DTTKDAQLIGRGARY

-491 FKPSCIEFY
+491 FKPSRIEFY
-500 QRKFDLFNPLSA
+500 QRKFDLNNPLSA

-517 YHAIYDSEFIAKLK
+517 YHAIYDSEFIAKLNN
-531 KELQE
+531 ELQD
-536 LGLGFIEKE
+536 LGLRFVNEKQ
-545 KEKTTIPLTPTKRF
+545 TIPLTPTKRF

-567 KDKKKNL
+567 KDKNKNL
-574 FNMDYSDPVEV
+574 FNKDYTGPVEAT
-585 KLKSLHVPL
+585 LKSLHVPL
-594 FAFGVREKKVDFKE
+594 FAFNVREKKVDFKE
-608 ENKGDRTYY
+608 ENKGDTTYY
-617 MTHALNKIPLN
+617 IPHTLDKIPLN

-651 AFNNKVGFIEQYISP
+651 AFNNKVGFIKSYISP
-666 LKTNFHKNQKFD
+666 LKTNFHKSQKFD
-678 DNKTLLKLAVYV
+678 NNEILLKLAVYI
-690 IENLKDTLLKEQ
+690 IENLKNALLKEQ
-702 NEPSVSAL
+702 DKPSVSAL
-710 ELKEFETHNKSLST
+710 ELKEFETHNKSLSA
-724 SEWEKD
+724 SELEKD
-730 VPPYEWLLFK
+730 IPFYEWLLFK
-740 DMRKLDSDLE
+740 DMRKLDSVLE
-750 REFLGFI
+750 RKFLDFI
-757 NDHKELLNKKFK
+757 NKNKEILDKKFK

-776 DHFTELKVFCN
+776 DHFAELKVFCN

-802 LFAQTHEDGFL
+802 LFAQTHEDEFL

-835 FLGML
+835 FLEML

-859 FTLHNREVN
+859 FTLHNNKAVN
-868 DEFQTAFHQTFKD
+868 GEFQTAFNQTFKD

>member
-1 MLKLKLYLILIQS
+1 
-14 FAYTLKINPKTLR
+14 
-27 YNSLNF
+27 
-33 SLKGFHA
+33 
-40 RFIRICY
+40 
-47 PPPPQSAIKHR
+47 
-58 TPNNEE
+58 
-64 IELPTHITS
+64 
-73 NLKKE
+73 
-78 LRDYQKQAIYSY
+78 
-90 LEKRQFNPTQKH
+90 
-102 FMFEMAT
+102 MFEMAT

-136 NSASILEKTKLNF
+136 NSTSILEKTKLNF
-149 IDSASSKYLF
+149 TDSVSSKYLF
-159 SENININDEN
+159 SETIHINDEN

-179 ESHNNAINIY
+179 ESQASAINIY

-195 LFSLFTRAKENA
+195 LFSLFTKAKENA
-207 ITLEDLKDQKL
+207 ITIEDLKDQKL

-228 NTETKKKLNDSEAS
+228 NTETKKKLSGAEAS
-242 EKRNWESVVKL
+242 EKHNWESVVKL

-266 SATIPNEKSVKEKY
+266 SATIPNEKSVKDKY
-280 ENLKAFTYTLKE
+280 ENLKVITYTLKE

-344 KSERIEESRKNQER
+344 KSERIEDSKENQER
-358 FNTFLENLNPLDLEN
+358 FNAFLENLSPLDLEN

-382 FKAAKSFFD
+382 FKDAKNFFD
-391 EKNYA
+391 KQNYT
-396 PNLVALLQNKFKE
+396 PNLAALLQTKFKK

-420 LEKGM
+420 LEKSM
-425 LLLNSLEDRDNPKR
+425 LLLNSLEDRQNPKR

-460 RLKNKANQK
+460 RLKNKASQK
-469 DTIKDAQLIGRGARY
+469 DTTKDAQLIGRGARY

-491 FKPSCIEFY
+491 LKPSSIEFY
-500 QRKFDLFNPLSA
+500 QRKFDLSNPLSV

-531 KELQE
+531 NELQK
-536 LGLGFIEKE
+536 LGLNITDEKE
-545 KEKTTIPLTPTKRF
+545 NKEKQTIPLTPTKRF

-567 KDKKKNL
+567 KNKNKNL
-574 FNMDYSDPVEV
+574 FTKDYTGPVGV
-585 KLKSLHVPL
+585 KLESLHVPL
-594 FAFGVREKKVDFKE
+594 SGFIVHEKKVDFE
-608 ENKGDRTYY
+608 ENKSGDTTYY
-617 MTHALNKIPLN
+617 IPHTLDKIPLN

-651 AFNNKVGFIEQYISP
+651 AFNNKVEFIECYISQ

-678 DNKTLLKLAVYV
+678 NNEILLKIAVYI

-702 NEPSVSAL
+702 DKYDVSAL
-710 ELKEFETHNKSLST
+710 ELKEFETHNRSLSA
-724 SEWEKD
+724 SEFEKD
-730 VPPYEWLLFK
+730 IPSYEWLLFK

-750 REFLGFI
+750 RDFLDFI
-757 NDHKELLNKKFK
+757 NNHKEILDKKFK

-776 DHFTELKVFCN
+776 DHFAELKVFCN
-787 IEGPFYAQGFEPDFI
+787 IENSPYYAQGFEPDFI
-802 LFAQTHEDGFL
+802 LFAQTHSDEFL
-813 GFTCYMEA
+813 GFTCYVEA
-821 KGEHLEP
+821 KGEHLEH
-828 SNAWKKE
+828 SNAWKEE
-835 FLGML
+835 FLEML
-840 ENATLKSHNKKL
+840 ENAALKSHNKKL
-852 HLKGLPF
+852 DLKGLPF
-859 FTLHNREVN
+859 FTLHNRVAN
-868 DEFQTAFHQTFKD
+868 SEFATAFNQIFKD
-881 KEC
+881 QEC

>member
-1 MLKLKLYLILIQS
+1 
-14 FAYTLKINPKTLR
+14 
-27 YNSLNF
+27 
-33 SLKGFHA
+33 
-40 RFIRICY
+40 
-47 PPPPQSAIKHR
+47 QSAIKDH
-58 TPNNEE
+58 TPNNAPSNGE

-73 NLKKE
+73 HLKKE
-78 LRDYQKQAIYSY
+78 LRDYQKQAIYNY
-90 LEKRQFNPTQKH
+90 LEKRQSNPTQKH

-114 LVMAGLILECYKQ
+114 LVMAALILECCKQ

-136 NSASILEKTKLNF
+136 NSTSILEKTKLNF
-149 IDSASSKYLF
+149 TDSASSKYLF

-179 ESHNNAINIY
+179 ESYNGAINIY

-195 LFSLFTRAKENA
+195 LFSLFTKAKENA

-266 SATIPNEKSVKEKY
+266 SATIPKEKSVEEKY
-280 ENLKAFTYTLKE
+280 KNLKVATYTLKE

-305 SYENKELE
+305 SYENKALE

-344 KSERIEESRKNQER
+344 KSERIEDSKENQER
-358 FNTFLENLNPLDLEN
+358 FNAFLENLSPLDLEN
-373 FFNHSRNAF
+373 FFNYSRNAF
-382 FKAAKSFFD
+382 FKDAKNFFD
-391 EKNYA
+391 KQKYT
-396 PNLVALLQNKFKE
+396 PNLATFLQTKFKK
-409 SVQINTNNEKE
+409 STQINTNNEKE

-460 RLKNKANQK
+460 RLKNKASQK
-469 DTIKDAQLIGRGARY
+469 DTTKDAQLIGRGARY

-491 FKPSCIEFY
+491 FKPSRIEFY
-500 QRKFDLFNPLSA
+500 QRKFDFSNPLSA

-517 YHAIYDSEFIAKLK
+517 YHAVYDSEFIAQLNN
-531 KELQE
+531 ELQD
-536 LGLGFIEKE
+536 LGLGFVNEKQ
-545 KEKTTIPLTPTKRF
+545 TIPLTPTKRF
-559 KCYYASNT
+559 KCYYASN
-567 KDKKKNL
+567 KRDKNKNL
-574 FNMDYSDPVEV
+574 FNKDYTDPVEA
-585 KLKSLHVPL
+585 KLQSLHVPL
-594 FAFGVREKKVDFKE
+594 FAFNVREKKVDFKE

-617 MTHALNKIPLN
+617 IPHTLDKIPIN

-651 AFNNKVGFIEQYISP
+651 AFNNKVGFIERYVSS
-666 LKTNFHKNQKFD
+666 LKTNFHKDQKFD
-678 DNKTLLKLAVYV
+678 DNKILLKLAVYI

-702 NEPSVSAL
+702 DKYEVSAL
-710 ELKEFETHNKSLST
+710 ELKEFEMHNKSLSA

-730 VPPYEWLLFK
+730 IPFYEWLLFK

-750 REFLGFI
+750 RAFLNFI
-757 NDHKELLNKKFK
+757 NDHKEVLDKKFK

-776 DHFTELKVFCN
+776 DHFAELKVFCN
-787 IEGPFYAQGFEPDFI
+787 IENSPYYAQGFEPDFI
-802 LFAQTHEDGFL
+802 LFAQTHSDEFL
-813 GFTCYMEA
+813 GFTCYVEA

-828 SNAWKKE
+828 SNAWKEE
-835 FLGML
+835 FLETL

-859 FTLHNREVN
+859 FTLHNNKSVN
-868 DEFQTAFHQTFKD
+868 SEFATAFDQIFFKD
-881 KEC
+881 QEC

>member
-1 MLKLKLYLILIQS
+1 MPGAAGGDKGTALKV
-14 FAYTLKINPKTLR
+14 T
-27 YNSLNF
+27 
-33 SLKGFHA
+33 
-40 RFIRICY
+40 
-47 PPPPQSAIKHR
+47 PPPQSAIKDR
-58 TPNNEE
+58 TPNNTPSNGE

-73 NLKKE
+73 NLRKE
-78 LRDYQKQAIYSY
+78 LRDYQKKAIHHY
-90 LEKRQFNPTQKH
+90 LEKRQSHPTQKH

-136 NSASILEKTKLNF
+136 NSTSILEKTKLNF
-149 IDSASSKYLF
+149 TDSVSSKYLF

-179 ESHNNAINIY
+179 ESHKNAINIY

-266 SATIPNEKSVKEKY
+266 SATIPNEKSVEEKY
-280 ENLKAFTYTLKE
+280 KNLKVATYTLKE

-305 SYENKELE
+305 SYENKDLE

-344 KSERIEESRKNQER
+344 KSERIEDSKENQEC
-358 FNTFLENLNPLDLEN
+358 FNAFLENLSPLDLEN
-373 FFNHSRNAF
+373 FFNYSHNAF
-382 FKAAKSFFD
+382 FKDAKNFFD
-391 EKNYA
+391 KNSYT
-396 PNLVALLQNKFKE
+396 PNLTAFLQTKFKK
-409 SVQINTNNEKE
+409 STQINTNNEKE

-460 RLKNKANQK
+460 RLKNKASQK
-469 DTIKDAQLIGRGARY
+469 DTTKEAQLIGRGARY
-484 YPFSYND
+484 YPFSYSD
-491 FKPSCIEFY
+491 FKPNRIEFY

-517 YHAIYDSEFIAKLK
+517 YHAVYDSEFIAQLK
-531 KELQE
+531 KDVEK
-536 LGLGFIEKE
+536 LGLRFTDENKE
-545 KEKTTIPLTPTKRF
+545 KQTIPLTPTKRF

-567 KDKKKNL
+567 KDKNKNL
-574 FNMDYSDPVEV
+574 FNKDYTDHVKV
-585 KLKSLHVPL
+585 KLQSLHVPL
-594 FAFGVREKKVDFKE
+594 FGFIVHEKKVDFKE
-608 ENKGDRTYY
+608 DNQGDTTYY
-617 MTHALNKIPLN
+617 IPHTLDKIPLN

-651 AFNNKVGFIEQYISP
+651 AFNNKVEFIERYVSS
-666 LKTNFHKNQKFD
+666 LKTNFHKSQKFD
-678 DNKTLLKLAVYV
+678 NNEILLKLAVYI

-702 NEPSVSAL
+702 DKPSVSAL
-710 ELKEFETHNKSLST
+710 ELKEFETHNKSLSA

-730 VPPYEWLLFK
+730 IPFYEWLLFK
-740 DMRKLDSDLE
+740 DMRKLDSGLE
-750 REFLGFI
+750 REFLDFI
-757 NDHKELLNKKFK
+757 NDNKEVLDKKFK

-776 DHFTELKVFCN
+776 DHFAELKVFCN
-787 IEGPFYAQGFEPDFI
+787 IENSPYYAQGFEPDFI
-802 LFAQTHEDGFL
+802 LFAQTHEDEFL

-821 KGEHLEP
+821 KGEHLEY

-835 FLGML
+835 FLEML

-859 FTLHNREVN
+859 FTLHNNKAVKS
-868 DEFQTAFHQTFKD
+868 EFATAFDQIFKD
-881 KEC
+881 

>member
-1 MLKLKLYLILIQS
+1 MKNH
-14 FAYTLKINPKTLR
+14 A
-27 YNSLNF
+27 LNNAP
-33 SLKGFHA
+33 SNK
-40 RFIRICY
+40 
-47 PPPPQSAIKHR
+47 
-58 TPNNEE
+58 E
-64 IELPTHITS
+64 IDLPTHITS

-78 LRDYQKQAIYSY
+78 LRDYQKQAIYNC
-90 LEKRQFNPTQKH
+90 LEKRQSNPTQKH

-136 NSASILEKTKLNF
+136 NSTSILEKTRLNF
-149 IDSASSKYLF
+149 TDSVSSKYLF
-159 SENININDEN
+159 SENININDKN

-179 ESHNNAINIY
+179 ESHNGAINIY

-266 SATIPNEKSVKEKY
+266 SATIPNEKSVEEKY
-280 ENLKAFTYTLKE
+280 KNLKVATYTLKE

-344 KSERIEESRKNQER
+344 KSERIEDSKENQEH
-358 FNTFLENLNPLDLEN
+358 FNTFLENLSPLDLEN
-373 FFNHSRNAF
+373 FFHYSRNAF
-382 FKAAKSFFD
+382 FKDAKNFFD
-391 EKNYA
+391 ERNYT
-396 PNLVALLQNKFKE
+396 PNLVAFLQTKFKK
-409 SVQINTNNEKE
+409 STQINTNNEKE

-491 FKPSCIEFY
+491 FKPNRIEFY
-500 QRKFDLFNPLSA
+500 QRKFDLSNPLSA

-517 YHAIYDSEFIAKLK
+517 YHAVYDSEFIAQLNN
-531 KELQE
+531 ELQD
-536 LGLGFIEKE
+536 LGLGFVNEKQ
-545 KEKTTIPLTPTKRF
+545 TIPLTPTKRF

-574 FNMDYSDPVEV
+574 FNKDYTDHVKV
-585 KLKSLHVPL
+585 KLQSLHVPL
-594 FAFGVREKKVDFKE
+594 FAFNVREKKVDFKE
-608 ENKGDRTYY
+608 ENKGDTTYY
-617 MTHALNKIPLN
+617 IPHTLDKIPIN

-642 TLKKAFKKH
+642 TLKKAFTKH
-651 AFNNKVGFIEQYISP
+651 AFNNKVGFIERYVSS
-666 LKTNFHKNQKFD
+666 LKTNFHKSQKFD
-678 DNKTLLKLAVYV
+678 NNEILLKLAVYI

-702 NEPSVSAL
+702 DKYDVSAL
-710 ELKEFETHNKSLST
+710 ELKEFETHNKSLSA
-724 SEWEKD
+724 SEWEKNI
-730 VPPYEWLLFK
+730 PFYEWLLFK

-750 REFLGFI
+750 RDFLHFI
-757 NDHKELLNKKFK
+757 NKNKELLDKKFK

-776 DHFTELKVFCN
+776 DHFAELKVFCN
-787 IEGPFYAQGFEPDFI
+787 IENSPFYAQGFEPDFI
-802 LFAQTHEDGFL
+802 LFAQMHSDEFL

-835 FLGML
+835 FLETL

-859 FTLHNREVN
+859 FTLHNSVVN
-868 DEFQTAFHQTFKD
+868 GDFQTAFEQTFFKD
-881 KEC
+881 SKC

>member
-1 MLKLKLYLILIQS
+1 MQDLFIQG
-14 FAYTLKINPKTLR
+14 YP
-27 YNSLNF
+27 
-33 SLKGFHA
+33 
-40 RFIRICY
+40 
-47 PPPPQSAIKHR
+47 PPPPQSAIKDR
-58 TPNNEE
+58 TPNNAPNNGE

-73 NLKKE
+73 NLKNE
-78 LRDYQKQAIYSY
+78 LRNYQKQAIHNY
-90 LEKRQFNPTQKH
+90 LEKRQSNPFQKH

-114 LVMAGLILECYKQ
+114 LVMAGLILECCKQ

-136 NSASILEKTKLNF
+136 NSTSILEKTKLNF
-149 IDSASSKYLF
+149 TDSVSSKYFF

-179 ESHNNAINIY
+179 ESQASAINIY

-195 LFSLFTRAKENA
+195 LFSLFTKAKENA
-207 ITLEDLKDQKL
+207 ISIEDLKDQKL

-228 NTETKKKLNDSEAS
+228 NTETKKKLSDTESN
-242 EKRNWESVVKL
+242 EKHNWESVVKL

-266 SATIPNEKSVKEKY
+266 SATIPNEKSVEDKY
-280 ENLKAFTYTLKE
+280 KNLKVITYTLKE

-344 KSERIEESRKNQER
+344 KSERIEYSKENQEC
-358 FNTFLENLNPLDLEN
+358 FNAFLENLSPLDLEN
-373 FFNHSRNAF
+373 FFNHSHNAF
-382 FKAAKSFFD
+382 FKDAKDFFD
-391 EKNYA
+391 KQHYT
-396 PNLVALLQNKFKE
+396 PNLAALLQTKFKK

-420 LEKGM
+420 LEKSM
-425 LLLNSLEDRDNPKR
+425 LLLNSLEDRQNPKR

-460 RLKNKANQK
+460 RLKNKASQK
-469 DTIKDAQLIGRGARY
+469 DTTKDAQLIGRGARY

-491 FKPSCIEFY
+491 LKPSQIEFY
-500 QRKFDLFNPLSA
+500 QRKFDLFNPLSV

-531 KELQE
+531 KELQDS
-536 LGLGFIEKE
+536 GLEFANEKQ
-545 KEKTTIPLTPTKRF
+545 TIPLTPTKNL

-567 KDKKKNL
+567 KNKNKNL
-574 FNMDYSDPVEV
+574 FNKDYTDPVKV
-585 KLKSLHVPL
+585 KLQSLHVPL

-608 ENKGDRTYY
+608 ENKGDDKTYY
-617 MTHALNKIPLN
+617 IPHTLDKIPLN

-651 AFNNKVGFIEQYISP
+651 AFNNKVEFIERYISQ

-678 DNKTLLKLAVYV
+678 DNKILLKLAVYI

-702 NEPSVSAL
+702 DKYDVSAL
-710 ELKEFETHNKSLST
+710 ELKEFETHNRSLSA
-724 SEWEKD
+724 SELEKD
-730 VPPYEWLLFK
+730 IPQRRIPNFRFKRAKKDLL
-740 DMRKLDSDLE
+740 R
-750 REFLGFI
+750 
-757 NDHKELLNKKFK
+757 
-769 EWCVLRN
+769 
-776 DHFTELKVFCN
+776 
-787 IEGPFYAQGFEPDFI
+787 
-802 LFAQTHEDGFL
+802 
-813 GFTCYMEA
+813 
-821 KGEHLEP
+821 
-828 SNAWKKE
+828 
-835 FLGML
+835 
-840 ENATLKSHNKKL
+840 
-852 HLKGLPF
+852 
-859 FTLHNREVN
+859 
-868 DEFQTAFHQTFKD
+868 AFRL
-881 KEC
+881 

>member
-1 MLKLKLYLILIQS
+1 M
-14 FAYTLKINPKTLR
+14 
-27 YNSLNF
+27 
-33 SLKGFHA
+33 KGFHA
-40 RFIRICY
+40 RFIQSKL
-47 PPPPQSAIKHR
+47 PPPPQSAIKDR
-58 TPNNEE
+58 TPNNAPSNGE

-78 LRDYQKQAIYSY
+78 LRDYQKQAIYNY
-90 LEKRQFNPTQKH
+90 LEKRQSHPTQKH

-114 LVMAGLILECYKQ
+114 LVMAGLILECCKQ

-136 NSASILEKTKLNF
+136 NSTSILEKTKLNF
-149 IDSASSKYLF
+149 TDSTSSKYLF

-179 ESHNNAINIY
+179 ESHSNAINIY

-195 LFSLFTRAKENA
+195 LFSLFTKAKENA

-266 SATIPNEKSVKEKY
+266 SATIPKEKSVEEKY
-280 ENLKAFTYTLKE
+280 KNLKVATYTLKE

-305 SYENKELE
+305 SYENKALE

-344 KSERIEESRKNQER
+344 KSERIEDSKENQER
-358 FNTFLENLNPLDLEN
+358 FNAFLENLSPLDLEN
-373 FFNHSRNAF
+373 FFHYSRNAF
-382 FKAAKSFFD
+382 FKDAKNFFD
-391 EKNYA
+391 KQKYT
-396 PNLVALLQNKFKE
+396 PNLAAFLQTKFKK
-409 SVQINTNNEKE
+409 STQINTNNEKE
-420 LEKGM
+420 LEKSM

-460 RLKNKANQK
+460 RLKNKASQK

-491 FKPSCIEFY
+491 FKPSRIEFY
-500 QRKFDLFNPLSA
+500 QRKFDLSNPLST

-517 YHAIYDSEFIAKLK
+517 YHAVYDSEFIAKLNK
-531 KELQE
+531 GLQD
-536 LGLGFIEKE
+536 LGLGFVNEKQ
-545 KEKTTIPLTPTKRF
+545 TIPLTPTKRF

-574 FNMDYSDPVEV
+574 FNKDYTDPVKV
-585 KLKSLHVPL
+585 KLQSLHVPL
-594 FAFGVREKKVDFKE
+594 FAFNVREKKVDFKE
-608 ENKGDRTYY
+608 ENKGDKTYFKPH
-617 MTHALNKIPLN
+617 TLNKIPIN

-651 AFNNKVGFIEQYISP
+651 AFNNKVEFIERYVSS
-666 LKTNFHKNQKFD
+666 LKTNFHKSQKFD
-678 DNKTLLKLAVYV
+678 NNEILLKLAVYI

-702 NEPSVSAL
+702 DKYEVSAL
-710 ELKEFETHNKSLST
+710 ELKEFETHNKSLSA

-730 VPPYEWLLFK
+730 IPFYEWLLFK

-750 REFLGFI
+750 REFLVFI
-757 NDHKELLNKKFK
+757 NDNKEVLDKKFK

-787 IEGPFYAQGFEPDFI
+787 IEDSPYYAQGFEPDFI
-802 LFAQTHEDGFL
+802 LFAQTHEDEFL

-835 FLGML
+835 FLEML

-859 FTLHNREVN
+859 FTLHNSGVN
-868 DEFQTAFHQTFKD
+868 GDFQTAFHQTFKD

>member
-1 MLKLKLYLILIQS
+1 MHSRL
-14 FAYTLKINPKTLR
+14 
-27 YNSLNF
+27 
-33 SLKGFHA
+33 
-40 RFIRICY
+40 
-47 PPPPQSAIKHR
+47 PPPPQSAIKDR
-58 TPNNEE
+58 APNNAPNNGG

-73 NLKKE
+73 NLKNE
-78 LRDYQKQAIYSY
+78 LRDYQKQAINNY

-136 NSASILEKTKLNF
+136 NSTSILEKTKLNF

-207 ITLEDLKDQKL
+207 ISIEDLKDQKL

-266 SATIPNEKSVKEKY
+266 SATIPNEKSVKDKY
-280 ENLKAFTYTLKE
+280 ENLKVVTYTLKE

-331 HHNIENF
+331 HHNIESF

-344 KSERIEESRKNQER
+344 KSERIEDSKENQER
-358 FNTFLENLNPLDLEN
+358 FNTFLENLSPLDLEN
-373 FFNHSRNAF
+373 FFNHSRNDF
-382 FKAAKSFFD
+382 FKDAKNFFD
-391 EKNYA
+391 KQHYT

-420 LEKGM
+420 LEKSM

-460 RLKNKANQK
+460 RLKNKASQK

-491 FKPSCIEFY
+491 FKPNRIEFY
-500 QRKFDLFNPLSA
+500 QRKFDFFNPLSA

-517 YHAIYDSEFIAKLK
+517 YHAVYDSEFIAKLK
-531 KELQE
+531 KELQD
-536 LGLGFIEKE
+536 LGLGLIEKE
-545 KEKTTIPLTPTKRF
+545 KQTIPLTPTKRF

-567 KDKKKNL
+567 KDKSKNL
-574 FNMDYSDPVEV
+574 FNKDYSGPVEAT
-585 KLKSLHVPL
+585 LKSLHVPL
-594 FAFGVREKKVDFKE
+594 FGFIVREKKVDFKE
-608 ENKGDRTYY
+608 ENKGDTTYY
-617 MTHALNKIPLN
+617 IPHTLDKIPLN

-651 AFNNKVGFIEQYISP
+651 AFNNKVEFIERYISS

-678 DNKTLLKLAVYV
+678 NNEILLKLAVY
-690 IENLKDTLLKEQ
+690 IIGNLKDTLLKEQ
-702 NEPSVSAL
+702 DKYEVSAL
-710 ELKEFETHNKSLST
+710 ELKEFETHNKSLSA
-724 SEWEKD
+724 SEWEKNI
-730 VPPYEWLLFK
+730 PPYEWLLFK
-740 DMRKLDSDLE
+740 DMRKLDSKLE
-750 REFLGFI
+750 RDFLDFI
-757 NDHKELLNKKFK
+757 NKNKELLDKKFK

-776 DHFTELKVFCN
+776 DHFAELKVFCN
-787 IEGPFYAQGFEPDFI
+787 IENSPFYAQGFEPDFI
-802 LFAQTHEDGFL
+802 LFAQTHSDEFL

-828 SNAWKKE
+828 SNAWKEE
-835 FLGML
+835 FLEML

-859 FTLHNREVN
+859 FTFTNNNRTLN
-868 DEFQTAFHQTFKD
+868 AEFVEAFNQTFKD
-881 KEC
+881 SKC

>member
-1 MLKLKLYLILIQS
+1 M
-14 FAYTLKINPKTLR
+14 
-27 YNSLNF
+27 
-33 SLKGFHA
+33 
-40 RFIRICY
+40 
-47 PPPPQSAIKHR
+47 
-58 TPNNEE
+58 PNYGE

-78 LRDYQKQAIYSY
+78 LRDYQKKAIYNY
-90 LEKRQFNPTQKH
+90 LEKRQSNPTQKH

-114 LVMAGLILECYKQ
+114 LVMAGLILECCKQ

-136 NSASILEKTKLNF
+136 NSTSILEKTKLNF
-149 IDSASSKYLF
+149 TDSASSKYLF

-179 ESHNNAINIY
+179 ESHNSAINIY

-195 LFSLFTRAKENA
+195 LFSLFTKAKENA
-207 ITLEDLKDQKL
+207 ISIEDLKDQKL

-266 SATIPNEKSVKEKY
+266 SATIPNEKSVKDKY
-280 ENLKAFTYTLKE
+280 ENLKVTTYTLKE

-344 KSERIEESRKNQER
+344 KSERIEDSKQNQER
-358 FNTFLENLNPLDLEN
+358 FNAFLDNLSPSDLEN

-382 FKAAKSFFD
+382 FKDAKDFFD
-391 EKNYA
+391 KQNYT
-396 PNLVALLQNKFKE
+396 PNLAAFLQTKFKK

-420 LEKGM
+420 LENGM

-460 RLKNKANQK
+460 RLKNKASRK
-469 DTIKDAQLIGRGARY
+469 DTTKDAQLIGRGARY
-484 YPFSYND
+484 YPFSFND
-491 FKPSCIEFY
+491 FKSNRIEFY
-500 QRKFDLFNPLSA
+500 QRKFDFSNPLSA

-517 YHAIYDSEFIAKLK
+517 YHAIYDSEFIAQLNNG
-531 KELQE
+531 LQD
-536 LGLGFIEKE
+536 LGLRFENENKE
-545 KEKTTIPLTPTKRF
+545 KQTIPLTPTKHF

-567 KDKKKNL
+567 KDKNKNL
-574 FNMDYSDPVEV
+574 FNKDYTDSVKV
-585 KLKSLHVPL
+585 KLQSLHVPL
-594 FAFGVREKKVDFKE
+594 FGFIVHEKKVDFKE
-608 ENKGDRTYY
+608 DHKGDKTFYLP
-617 MTHALNKIPLN
+617 HALDEIPLN

-651 AFNNKVGFIEQYISP
+651 AFNNKVEFIKEYISP

-678 DNKTLLKLAVYV
+678 DNKILLKLAVYI

-702 NEPSVSAL
+702 DKYSVSEL
-710 ELKEFETHNKSLST
+710 ELKEFETHNKSLSA
-724 SEWEKD
+724 SELEKGI
-730 VPPYEWLLFK
+730 PFYEWLLFK
-740 DMRKLDSDLE
+740 DMRKLDSELE
-750 REFLGFI
+750 RAFLNFI
-757 NDHKELLNKKFK
+757 NDNKEVLDKKFK

-776 DHFTELKVFCN
+776 DHFTELKVFCG
-787 IEGPFYAQGFEPDFI
+787 IKDSPYYAEGFEPDFI
-802 LFAQTHEDGFL
+802 LFAQTHSDEFL

-828 SNAWKKE
+828 SSAWKKE
-835 FLGML
+835 FLEML
-840 ENATLKSHNKKL
+840 ENADLKSRNKKL
-852 HLKGLPF
+852 DLKGLPF
-859 FTLHNREVN
+859 FTLHNGVVDVVN
-868 DEFQTAFHQTFKD
+868 EKFNTAFNQIFKD
-881 KEC
+881 QEC

>member
-1 MLKLKLYLILIQS
+1 M
-14 FAYTLKINPKTLR
+14 T
-27 YNSLNF
+27 
-33 SLKGFHA
+33 
-40 RFIRICY
+40 
-47 PPPPQSAIKHR
+47 PPPPQSAIKNHALNNA
-58 TPNNEE
+58 PNNKE
-64 IELPTHITS
+64 IDLPTHITS

-78 LRDYQKQAIYSY
+78 LRDYQKKAIHHY
-90 LEKRQFNPTQKH
+90 LEKRQSNPTQKH

-114 LVMAGLILECYKQ
+114 LVMAGLILECCKQ

-136 NSASILEKTKLNF
+136 NSTSILEKTKLNF
-149 IDSASSKYLF
+149 TDSASSKYLF
-159 SENININDEN
+159 SENININDKN

-179 ESHNNAINIY
+179 ESHSNAINIY

-195 LFSLFTRAKENA
+195 LFSLFTKAKENA

-266 SATIPNEKSVKEKY
+266 SATIPKEKSVEEKY
-280 ENLKAFTYTLKE
+280 KNLKVATYTLKE

-305 SYENKELE
+305 SYENKALE

-344 KSERIEESRKNQER
+344 KSERIEDSKKNQER
-358 FNTFLENLNPLDLEN
+358 FNAFLENLSPLDLEN
-373 FFNHSRNAF
+373 FFNYSRNAF
-382 FKAAKSFFD
+382 FKDAKNFFD
-391 EKNYA
+391 KQHYT
-396 PNLVALLQNKFKE
+396 PNLTAFLQTKFKK
-409 SVQINTNNEKE
+409 STQINTNNEKE

-439 VIFSVDKLN
+439 VVFSVDKLN

-460 RLKNKANQK
+460 RLKNKASQK

-491 FKPSCIEFY
+491 LKPSQIEFY
-500 QRKFDLFNPLSA
+500 QRKFDFSNPLST

-517 YHAIYDSEFIAKLK
+517 YHAVYDSEFIAKLNN
-531 KELQE
+531 ELQD
-536 LGLGFIEKE
+536 LGLGFVNEKQ
-545 KEKTTIPLTPTKRF
+545 TIPLTPTKHF

-567 KDKKKNL
+567 KDKNKNL
-574 FNMDYSDPVEV
+574 FNKDYTDPVEAT
-585 KLKSLHVPL
+585 LKSLHVPL
-594 FAFGVREKKVDFKE
+594 FAFDVREKKVDFKE

-617 MTHALNKIPLN
+617 IPHTLGEIPIN

-651 AFNNKVGFIEQYISP
+651 AFNNKVEFIERYVSL
-666 LKTNFHKNQKFD
+666 LKTNFHKSQKFD
-678 DNKTLLKLAVYV
+678 NNEILLKLAVY
-690 IENLKDTLLKEQ
+690 IIGNLKDTLLKEQ
-702 NEPSVSAL
+702 DKYEVSAL
-710 ELKEFETHNKSLST
+710 ELKEFETHNKSLSA

-730 VPPYEWLLFK
+730 IPSYEWLLFK

-750 REFLGFI
+750 RDFLDFI
-757 NDHKELLNKKFK
+757 NKNKEVLDKKFK

-776 DHFTELKVFCN
+776 DHFAELKVFCN
-787 IEGPFYAQGFEPDFI
+787 IENSPYYAQGFEPDFI
-802 LFAQTHEDGFL
+802 LFAQTHSDEFL

-835 FLGML
+835 FLETL
-840 ENATLKSHNKKL
+840 ENAALKSHNKKL

-859 FTLHNREVN
+859 FTFTNNNRRLN
-868 DEFQTAFHQTFKD
+868 AEFVEAFDQIFEDHK
-881 KEC
+881 C

>member
-1 MLKLKLYLILIQS
+1 MHSKL
-14 FAYTLKINPKTLR
+14 
-27 YNSLNF
+27 
-33 SLKGFHA
+33 
-40 RFIRICY
+40 
-47 PPPPQSAIKHR
+47 PPPQSAIKDR
-58 TPNNEE
+58 TPNNAPSNKE

-78 LRDYQKQAIYSY
+78 LRDYQKKAIHHY
-90 LEKRQFNPTQKH
+90 LERRQSNPTQKH

-136 NSASILEKTKLNF
+136 NSTSILEKTKLNF
-149 IDSASSKYLF
+149 TDSVSSKYLF
-159 SENININDEN
+159 SETIHINDEN
-169 TEIKSINNLN
+169 TEIKSINNLS
-179 ESHNNAINIY
+179 ESHENAINIY

-266 SATIPNEKSVKEKY
+266 SATIPNEKSVKDKY
-280 ENLKAFTYTLKE
+280 ENLKVITYTLKE

-344 KSERIEESRKNQER
+344 KSERIEESKKNQER
-358 FNTFLENLNPLDLEN
+358 FNTFLENLSPSDLEN
-373 FFNHSRNAF
+373 FFHYSRNAF
-382 FKAAKSFFD
+382 FKAAKNFFD
-391 EKNYA
+391 ERNYT
-396 PNLVALLQNKFKE
+396 PNLVAFLQTKFKK
-409 SVQINTNNEKE
+409 STQINTNNEKE
-420 LEKGM
+420 LEKSM
-425 LLLNSLEDRDNPKR
+425 LLLNSLEERDNPKR

-460 RLKNKANQK
+460 RLKNKASQK
-469 DTIKDAQLIGRGARY
+469 DTTKDAQLIGRGARY

-491 FKPSCIEFY
+491 FKPSRIEFY
-500 QRKFDLFNPLSA
+500 QRKFDFSNPLSA

-531 KELQE
+531 NELRD
-536 LGLGFIEKE
+536 LGLGFVNEKQ
-545 KEKTTIPLTPTKRF
+545 TIPLTPTKRF

-567 KDKKKNL
+567 KDKNKNL
-574 FNMDYSDPVEV
+574 FNKDYTDPVEV

-594 FAFGVREKKVDFKE
+594 FAFNVREKKVDFKE
-608 ENKGDRTYY
+608 ENKGDRTYFKP
-617 MTHALNKIPLN
+617 HALNKIPIN

-651 AFNNKVGFIEQYISP
+651 AFNNKVGFIERYISQ
-666 LKTNFHKNQKFD
+666 LTTNFHKSQKFD
-678 DNKTLLKLAVYV
+678 NNGILLKLAVYI

-702 NEPSVSAL
+702 DKYEVSAL
-710 ELKEFETHNKSLST
+710 ELKEFETHNKSLSA
-724 SEWEKD
+724 SELEKNI
-730 VPPYEWLLFK
+730 PFYEWLLFK

-750 REFLGFI
+750 REFLDFI
-757 NDHKELLNKKFK
+757 NENKEVLDKKFK

-787 IEGPFYAQGFEPDFI
+787 IENSPYYAQGFEPDFI
-802 LFAQTHEDGFL
+802 LFARTHGDEFL

-828 SNAWKKE
+828 SSAWKKE
-835 FLGML
+835 FLEML
-840 ENATLKSHNKKL
+840 ENAALKSHNKKL
-852 HLKGLPF
+852 DLKGLPF
-859 FTLHNREVN
+859 FTLHNSVVN
-868 DEFQTAFHQTFKD
+868 GEFQTAFNQIFED
-881 KEC
+881 PSC